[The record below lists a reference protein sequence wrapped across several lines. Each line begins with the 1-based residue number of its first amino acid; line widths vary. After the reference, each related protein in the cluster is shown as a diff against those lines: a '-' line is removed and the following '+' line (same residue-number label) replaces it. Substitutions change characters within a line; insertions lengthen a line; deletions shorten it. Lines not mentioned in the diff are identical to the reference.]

1 MTDRTYTILKND
13 CLSLLAKRFN
23 VSVDELIKLNSQQI
37 KDPNLIYEGDVLK
50 LPEDLIQPIEFDGSR
65 IDLVEPPTQPNFGND
80 TCQSPMKYADILYVP
95 AHPKTGKK
103 AWYALTEQ
111 AKEKIAI
118 ERANMAQAIV
128 ENDAEATMKNLNKLG
143 LISKFAAKVHEQFMT
158 PEEVEKYKALLLAN
172 LVIKNEAFRVNG
184 RNPNDFLLDV
194 ALLIDVPLEETRKK
208 LSHREQAK
216 NRHLYY
222 GKFGSLYRPSPEGP
236 VFEKQINHQLRAL
249 IIDKIKE
256 EIERLEKAA
265 ENAAKGHVADDGSKF
280 IYDKQLKYF
289 TSTHQNALALL
300 IRQMHSSRGK
310 SEQNLLSMGVKRSRA
325 YLVSWP
331 TQLQQALE
339 QGSRMMMLSVQEQQ
353 NFVANQKAFVCAIS
367 LKSLNHYGLVI
378 KEQCLTLNQLEGE
391 SGIACGPAALKKNR
405 NWRESGKA
413 LDIINDSQLIENLYA
428 ETAGDQF
435 DNDLLDVNLNRIITG
450 PAAWSYFTATA
461 LKAVIDA
468 TINKHKNALSQVL
481 GSGASTPIDEL
492 FRQLLWVKKLAIA
505 RLEYLKSL
513 AQKRA
518 AQGAGSL
525 EFTLGNESEMP
536 PTLTLLWDETK
547 YKPKEKQ
554 KSGFI
559 NKAEANDLQAV
570 ECCLLSDKKVFY
582 IRGPHWLIPENNE
595 DREAAIA
602 AGHVRVITERITFS
616 ATKST
621 GKNIVEAGSLTDAL
635 SALSKPENKLD
646 LMPIKASAEFDTVF
660 WQDSYH
666 YQGGKGPNGETSAY
680 SVDAGAQL
688 LRLSTK
694 AEADLNSPVS
704 SYQNLI
710 KKRRNIGG
718 SGSISAQFTALQGQ
732 LSFAFWLPFIPEN
745 KAMKPEQVEQVKGY
759 DISLTYVDKHSREH
773 KYEAGDLRVCIAGSV
788 YGLAA
793 ASCQL
798 SAKLAI
804 GPSDTSEGF
813 GIKGSTVG
821 LLDPNIYDAYTFGG
835 GNLRSA
841 GQAGYAGEAAISV
854 DAFAGVEAGG
864 TLGAAVYWAPPE
876 VKCVTQSKPPKPP
889 KKLGSI
895 DGELSGSFGVGYHAE
910 FRLLIQGGVIILV
923 ASAGLVVGPGCTGK
937 VAINLDANA
946 ADEFIGCLLGVLKQS
961 HFRRL
966 AIFGEAD
973 ANGIN
978 DSFNELNSLMTLAF
992 GLGLGLAQVLL
1003 MPATALT
1010 DYKQQV
1016 LSQEYAPLLAGR
1028 VLDSEKQTVTQRW
1041 VVALPPETLS
1051 NLFLSLIQKQ
1061 TSSRRDSNGLVIA
1074 TAEQGNERQVQ
1085 AIVQIMQWLSAD
1097 KSVGEEAN
1105 QRQWKETLIA
1115 MGKLP
1120 AGKKD
1125 HQVEWQTYQAQWLRL
1140 ARFVQASD
1148 LIGENRLISRK
1159 FDEFSEKLCKNM
1171 VLTRYDESFQSGLL
1185 AGIPKPTQ
1193 YFAYPIG
1200 LVQNPV
1206 VGQKVQI
1213 WLETESQSELVK
1225 KNETIINWSIHE
1237 ALS

>member
-1 MTDRTYTILKND
+1 MTDKTYTILKND
-13 CLSLLAKRFN
+13 CLSVLAKRFN
-23 VSVDELIKLNSQQI
+23 VSVDELLKLNSQQI

-50 LPEDLIQPIEFDGSR
+50 LPEDLTQPIEFDGSR
-65 IDLVEPPTQPNFGND
+65 IDLVEPPTQPNGGND
-80 TCQSPMKYADILYVP
+80 TCQSSMKYADILYVP
-95 AHPKTGKK
+95 AHPKTGKQ

-118 ERANMAQAIV
+118 ERANIAQAIV
-128 ENDAEATMKNLNKLG
+128 KNDVEATMKNLNKLG
-143 LISKFAAKVHEQFMT
+143 LISKFSAKVHEQFMT
-158 PEEVEKYKALLLAN
+158 PEEAEKYKTLLLAN
-172 LVIKNEAFRVNG
+172 LVIKNEAFRVDG
-184 RNPNDFLLDV
+184 TNPNDFLLDV
-194 ALLIDVPLEETRKK
+194 ALLIGVPLEETHKK

-222 GKFGSLYRPSPEGP
+222 GKFGNLYRPSPEGP

-249 IIDKIKE
+249 VIDKIKE
-256 EIERLEKAA
+256 EIQRLEKAA
-265 ENAAKGHVADDGSKF
+265 ENAAKDHVADDGSKF
-280 IYDKQLKYF
+280 VYHKQLKYF
-289 TSTHQNALALL
+289 TSTHQNTLAFL
-300 IRQMHSSRGK
+300 IRQMHSSRGQT
-310 SEQNLLSMGVKRSRA
+310 EQSLLSMGAQRSRA
-325 YLVSWP
+325 YLASWP
-331 TQLQQALE
+331 KQL
-339 QGSRMMMLSVQEQQ
+339 RNMMLSFQEQ
-353 NFVANQKAFVCAIS
+353 KLPLSSHKDFVCAIS

-391 SGIACGPAALKKNR
+391 SGIACGPAALKKIN

-413 LDIINDSQLIENLYA
+413 LDIINDSQLIKNLYE

-435 DNDLLDVNLNRIITG
+435 DNDLLDVHLNRIVKG

-461 LKAVIDA
+461 LSAVIDA

-481 GSGASTPIDEL
+481 GNDRSTPIDEL
-492 FRQLLWVKKLAIA
+492 FRQLLWVKKLAVA

-547 YKPKEKQ
+547 YEPKEKQ

-559 NKAEANDLQAV
+559 NKAGANDLQAV
-570 ECCLLSDKKVFY
+570 ECCLLSDKEVFY

-616 ATKST
+616 TAQSS
-621 GKNIVEAGSLTDAL
+621 GKKIVEVGSLTDAL
-635 SALSKPENKLD
+635 NALSKPENTLD
-646 LMPIKASAEFDTVF
+646 LMPIKASAEFDTAF

-704 SYQNLI
+704 TYQNLI
-710 KKRRNIGG
+710 KKRRDIGG
-718 SGSISAQFTALQGQ
+718 SGSISAQFTALQGL
-732 LSFAFWLPFIPEN
+732 LSFAFWLPLIPEN

-759 DISLTYVDKHSREH
+759 SINLTYLDKHSREH
-773 KYEAGDLRVCIAGSV
+773 KYEAGDLRVCITGSV

-804 GPSDTSEGF
+804 GPSDVSDGF
-813 GIKGSTVG
+813 GIKGSTIG

-835 GNLRSA
+835 GSLRSA
-841 GQAGYAGEAAISV
+841 EQAAYAGEAAISV

-864 TLGAAVYWAPPE
+864 TLGATVYWAPPE
-876 VKCVTQSKPPKPP
+876 VKCLTKSKPPKPP

-895 DGELSGSFGVGYHAE
+895 DGKLSGSFGAGYHAE
-910 FRLLIQGGVIILV
+910 FRLLVQGGVIILV

-937 VAINLDANA
+937 VAINIDANA

-978 DSFNELNSLMTLAF
+978 DSFNELNSLMTLVLGM
-992 GLGLGLAQVLL
+992 GLSVAQVSL
-1003 MPATALT
+1003 MPVTALAG
-1010 DYKQQV
+1010 YKQQV
-1016 LSQEYAPLLAGR
+1016 LSREYAPFLAR
-1028 VLDSEKQTVTQRW
+1028 RITDTDKTEVMRQWIVT
-1041 VVALPPETLS
+1041 LPPETLC
-1051 NLFLSLIQKQ
+1051 NILSSLVQGQSRTKQKANQ
-1061 TSSRRDSNGLVIA
+1061 LQA
-1074 TAEQGNERQVQ
+1074 Q

-1140 ARFVQASD
+1140 ARFVKEFGSAER
-1148 LIGENRLISRK
+1148 GRLIRL
-1159 FDEFSEKLCKNM
+1159 FDQESKMLCKNM
-1171 VLTRYDESFQSGLL
+1171 LLTRYDESFQSGLL
-1185 AGIPKPTQ
+1185 VGVPKPTQ

-1213 WLETESQSELVK
+1213 WQETESHLELVK

>member
-65 IDLVEPPTQPNFGND
+65 IDLVDPPTRPNCGND
-80 TCQSPMKYADILYVP
+80 TCQSPMKYDDILYVP

-172 LVIKNEAFRVNG
+172 LVIKNEAFRVDG

-208 LSHREQAK
+208 LSDREQAK

-236 VFEKQINHQLRAL
+236 VFEKQINHQLRTL

-325 YLVSWP
+325 YLISWP
-331 TQLQQALE
+331 KQLQQALE

-353 NFVANQKAFVCAIS
+353 NFVANQKAFVCAVS

-391 SGIACGPAALKKNR
+391 SGIACGPATLKKIR
-405 NWRESGKA
+405 NWREAGKA

-492 FRQLLWVKKLAIA
+492 FKQLLWVKKLAIA

-635 SALSKPENKLD
+635 DALSKPENKLD
-646 LMPIKASAEFDTVF
+646 LMPIKASAEFDTAF

-798 SAKLAI
+798 SAKVAL
-804 GPSDTSEGF
+804 GPSDVSDGF
-813 GIKGSTVG
+813 GIKGSTIG

-835 GNLRSA
+835 GQFKECRTSRLCRRSC
-841 GQAGYAGEAAISV
+841 
-854 DAFAGVEAGG
+854 D
-864 TLGAAVYWAPPE
+864 
-876 VKCVTQSKPPKPP
+876 
-889 KKLGSI
+889 
-895 DGELSGSFGVGYHAE
+895 
-910 FRLLIQGGVIILV
+910 
-923 ASAGLVVGPGCTGK
+923 
-937 VAINLDANA
+937 
-946 ADEFIGCLLGVLKQS
+946 
-961 HFRRL
+961 
-966 AIFGEAD
+966 
-973 ANGIN
+973 
-978 DSFNELNSLMTLAF
+978 
-992 GLGLGLAQVLL
+992 
-1003 MPATALT
+1003 
-1010 DYKQQV
+1010 
-1016 LSQEYAPLLAGR
+1016 
-1028 VLDSEKQTVTQRW
+1028 
-1041 VVALPPETLS
+1041 
-1051 NLFLSLIQKQ
+1051 
-1061 TSSRRDSNGLVIA
+1061 
-1074 TAEQGNERQVQ
+1074 
-1085 AIVQIMQWLSAD
+1085 
-1097 KSVGEEAN
+1097 
-1105 QRQWKETLIA
+1105 
-1115 MGKLP
+1115 
-1120 AGKKD
+1120 
-1125 HQVEWQTYQAQWLRL
+1125 
-1140 ARFVQASD
+1140 
-1148 LIGENRLISRK
+1148 
-1159 FDEFSEKLCKNM
+1159 
-1171 VLTRYDESFQSGLL
+1171 
-1185 AGIPKPTQ
+1185 
-1193 YFAYPIG
+1193 
-1200 LVQNPV
+1200 
-1206 VGQKVQI
+1206 
-1213 WLETESQSELVK
+1213 
-1225 KNETIINWSIHE
+1225 
-1237 ALS
+1237 

>member
-1 MTDRTYTILKND
+1 MTDKTYTILKND
-13 CLSLLAKRFN
+13 CLSVLAKRFN
-23 VSVDELIKLNSQQI
+23 VSVDELLKLNSQQI

-50 LPEDLIQPIEFDGSR
+50 LPEDLTQPIEFDGSR
-65 IDLVEPPTQPNFGND
+65 IDLVEPPTQPNGGND
-80 TCQSPMKYADILYVP
+80 TCQSSMKYADILYVP
-95 AHPKTGKK
+95 AHPKTGKQ

-118 ERANMAQAIV
+118 ERANIAQAIV
-128 ENDAEATMKNLNKLG
+128 KNDVEATMKNLNKLG
-143 LISKFAAKVHEQFMT
+143 LISKFSAKVHEQFMT
-158 PEEVEKYKALLLAN
+158 PEEAEKYKTLLLAN
-172 LVIKNEAFRVNG
+172 LVIKNEAFRVDG
-184 RNPNDFLLDV
+184 TNPNDFLLDV
-194 ALLIDVPLEETRKK
+194 ALLIGVPLEETHKK

-222 GKFGSLYRPSPEGP
+222 GKFGNLYRPSPEGH

-249 IIDKIKE
+249 VIDKIKE
-256 EIERLEKAA
+256 EIQRLEKAA
-265 ENAAKGHVADDGSKF
+265 ENAAKDHVADDGSKF
-280 IYDKQLKYF
+280 VYHKQLKYF
-289 TSTHQNALALL
+289 TSTHQNTLAFL
-300 IRQMHSSRGK
+300 IRQMHSSRGQT
-310 SEQNLLSMGVKRSRA
+310 EQSLLSMGAQRSRA
-325 YLVSWP
+325 YLASWP
-331 TQLQQALE
+331 KQL
-339 QGSRMMMLSVQEQQ
+339 RNMMLSFQEQ
-353 NFVANQKAFVCAIS
+353 KLPLSSHKDFVCAIS

-391 SGIACGPAALKKNR
+391 SGIACGPAALKKIN

-413 LDIINDSQLIENLYA
+413 LDIINDSQLIKNLYE

-435 DNDLLDVNLNRIITG
+435 DNDLLDVHLNRIVKG

-461 LKAVIDA
+461 LSAVIDA

-481 GSGASTPIDEL
+481 GNDRSTPIDEL
-492 FRQLLWVKKLAIA
+492 FRQLLWVKKLAVA

-547 YKPKEKQ
+547 YEPKEKQ

-559 NKAEANDLQAV
+559 NKAGANDLQAV
-570 ECCLLSDKKVFY
+570 ECCLLSDKEVFY

-616 ATKST
+616 TAQSS
-621 GKNIVEAGSLTDAL
+621 GKKIVEVGSLTDAL
-635 SALSKPENKLD
+635 NALSKPENTLD
-646 LMPIKASAEFDTVF
+646 LMPIKASAEFDTAF

-704 SYQNLI
+704 TYQNLI
-710 KKRRNIGG
+710 KKRRDIGG
-718 SGSISAQFTALQGQ
+718 SGSISAQFTALQGL
-732 LSFAFWLPFIPEN
+732 LSFAFWLPLIPEN

-759 DISLTYVDKHSREH
+759 SINLTYLDKHSREH
-773 KYEAGDLRVCIAGSV
+773 KYEAGDLRVCITGSV

-804 GPSDTSEGF
+804 GPSDASEGF
-813 GIKGSTVG
+813 GIKGSTIG

-835 GNLRSA
+835 GSLRSA
-841 GQAGYAGEAAISV
+841 GQAAYAGEAAISV

-864 TLGAAVYWAPPE
+864 TLGATVYWAPPE

-895 DGELSGSFGVGYHAE
+895 DGKLSGSFGAGYHAE
-910 FRLLIQGGVIILV
+910 FRLLVQGGVIILV

-937 VAINLDANA
+937 VAINIDANA

-978 DSFNELNSLMTLAF
+978 DSFNELNSLMTLVLGM
-992 GLGLGLAQVLL
+992 GLSVAQVSL
-1003 MPATALT
+1003 MPVTALAG
-1010 DYKQQV
+1010 YKQQV
-1016 LSQEYAPLLAGR
+1016 LSREYAPFLAR
-1028 VLDSEKQTVTQRW
+1028 RITDTDKTEVMRQWIVT
-1041 VVALPPETLS
+1041 LPPETLC
-1051 NLFLSLIQKQ
+1051 NILSSLVQGQSRTKQKANQ
-1061 TSSRRDSNGLVIA
+1061 LQA
-1074 TAEQGNERQVQ
+1074 Q

-1140 ARFVQASD
+1140 ARFVKEFGSAER
-1148 LIGENRLISRK
+1148 GRLIRL
-1159 FDEFSEKLCKNM
+1159 FDQESKMLCKNM
-1171 VLTRYDESFQSGLL
+1171 LLTRYDESFQSGLL
-1185 AGIPKPTQ
+1185 VGVPKPTQ

-1213 WLETESQSELVK
+1213 WQETESHLELVK

>member
-1 MTDRTYTILKND
+1 MTDKTYTILKND
-13 CLSLLAKRFN
+13 CLSVLAKRFN
-23 VSVDELIKLNSQQI
+23 VSVDELLKLNSQQI

-50 LPEDLIQPIEFDGSR
+50 LPEDLTQPIEFDGSR
-65 IDLVEPPTQPNFGND
+65 IDLVEPPTQPNGGND
-80 TCQSPMKYADILYVP
+80 TCQSSMKYADILYVP
-95 AHPKTGKK
+95 AHPKTGKQ

-118 ERANMAQAIV
+118 ERANIAQAIV
-128 ENDAEATMKNLNKLG
+128 KNDVEATMKNLNKLG
-143 LISKFAAKVHEQFMT
+143 LISKFSAKVHEQFMT
-158 PEEVEKYKALLLAN
+158 PEEAEKYKTLLLAN
-172 LVIKNEAFRVNG
+172 LVIKNEAFRVDG
-184 RNPNDFLLDV
+184 TNPNDFLLDV
-194 ALLIDVPLEETRKK
+194 ALLIGVPLEETHKK

-222 GKFGSLYRPSPEGP
+222 GKFGNLYRPSPEGP

-249 IIDKIKE
+249 VIDKIKE
-256 EIERLEKAA
+256 EIQRLEKAA
-265 ENAAKGHVADDGSKF
+265 ENAAKDHVADDGSKF
-280 IYDKQLKYF
+280 VYHKQLKYF
-289 TSTHQNALALL
+289 TSTHQNTLAFL
-300 IRQMHSSRGK
+300 IRQMHSSRGQT
-310 SEQNLLSMGVKRSRA
+310 EQSLLSMGAQRSRA
-325 YLVSWP
+325 YLASWP
-331 TQLQQALE
+331 KQL
-339 QGSRMMMLSVQEQQ
+339 RNMMLSFQEQ
-353 NFVANQKAFVCAIS
+353 KLPLSSHKDFVCAIS

-391 SGIACGPAALKKNR
+391 SGIACGPAALKKIN

-413 LDIINDSQLIENLYA
+413 LDIINESQLIKNLYE

-435 DNDLLDVNLNRIITG
+435 DNDLLDVHLNRIVKG

-461 LKAVIDA
+461 LSAVIDA

-481 GSGASTPIDEL
+481 GNDRSTPIDEL
-492 FRQLLWVKKLAIA
+492 FRQLLWVKKLAVA

-547 YKPKEKQ
+547 YEPKEKQ

-559 NKAEANDLQAV
+559 NKAGANDLQAV
-570 ECCLLSDKKVFY
+570 ECCLLSDKEVFY

-616 ATKST
+616 TAQSS
-621 GKNIVEAGSLTDAL
+621 GKKIVEVGSLTDAL
-635 SALSKPENKLD
+635 NALSKPENTLD
-646 LMPIKASAEFDTVF
+646 LMPIKASAEFDTAF

-704 SYQNLI
+704 TYQNLI
-710 KKRRNIGG
+710 KKRRDIGG
-718 SGSISAQFTALQGQ
+718 SGSISAQFTALQGL
-732 LSFAFWLPFIPEN
+732 LSFAFWLPLIPEN

-759 DISLTYVDKHSREH
+759 SINLTYLDKHSREH
-773 KYEAGDLRVCIAGSV
+773 KYEAGDLRVCITGSV

-804 GPSDTSEGF
+804 GPSDVSDGF
-813 GIKGSTVG
+813 GIKGSTIG

-835 GNLRSA
+835 GSLRSA
-841 GQAGYAGEAAISV
+841 EQAAYAGEAAISV

-864 TLGAAVYWAPPE
+864 TLGATVYWAPPE
-876 VKCVTQSKPPKPP
+876 VKCLTKSKPPKPP

-895 DGELSGSFGVGYHAE
+895 DGKLSGSFGAGYHAE
-910 FRLLIQGGVIILV
+910 FRLLVQGGVIILV

-937 VAINLDANA
+937 VAINIDANA

-978 DSFNELNSLMTLAF
+978 DSFNELNSLMTLVLGM
-992 GLGLGLAQVLL
+992 GLSVAQVSL
-1003 MPATALT
+1003 MPVTALAG
-1010 DYKQQV
+1010 YKQQV
-1016 LSQEYAPLLAGR
+1016 LSREYAPFLAR
-1028 VLDSEKQTVTQRW
+1028 RITDTDKTEVMRQWIVT
-1041 VVALPPETLS
+1041 LPPETLC
-1051 NLFLSLIQKQ
+1051 NILSSLVQGQSRTKQKANQ
-1061 TSSRRDSNGLVIA
+1061 LQA
-1074 TAEQGNERQVQ
+1074 Q

-1140 ARFVQASD
+1140 ARFVKEFGSAER
-1148 LIGENRLISRK
+1148 GRLIRL
-1159 FDEFSEKLCKNM
+1159 FDQESKMLCKNM
-1171 VLTRYDESFQSGLL
+1171 LLTRYDESFQSGLL
-1185 AGIPKPTQ
+1185 VGVPKPTQ

-1213 WLETESQSELVK
+1213 WQETESHLELVK

>member
-1 MTDRTYTILKND
+1 MTDKTYTILKND
-13 CLSLLAKRFN
+13 CLSVLAKRFN
-23 VSVDELIKLNSQQI
+23 VSVDELLKLNSQQI

-50 LPEDLIQPIEFDGSR
+50 LPEDLTQPIEFDGSR
-65 IDLVEPPTQPNFGND
+65 IDLVEPPTQPNGGND

-118 ERANMAQAIV
+118 ERANIAQAIV
-128 ENDAEATMKNLNKLG
+128 ENDVEATMKNLNKLG
-143 LISKFAAKVHEQFMT
+143 LISKFSAKVHEQFMT
-158 PEEVEKYKALLLAN
+158 PEVAEKYKTLLLAN
-172 LVIKNEAFRVNG
+172 LVIKNEAFRVDG
-184 RNPNDFLLDV
+184 TNPNDFLLDV
-194 ALLIDVPLEETRKK
+194 ALLIGVPLEETHKK

-222 GKFGSLYRPSPEGP
+222 GKFGNLYRPSPEGP

-249 IIDKIKE
+249 VIDKIKE
-256 EIERLEKAA
+256 EIQRLEKAA
-265 ENAAKGHVADDGSKF
+265 ENAAKDHVADDGSKF
-280 IYDKQLKYF
+280 VYHKQLKYF
-289 TSTHQNALALL
+289 TSTHQNTLAFL
-300 IRQMHSSRGK
+300 IRQMHSSRGQT
-310 SEQNLLSMGVKRSRA
+310 EQSLLSMGAQRSRS
-325 YLVSWP
+325 YLASWP
-331 TQLQQALE
+331 KQLQQALE
-339 QGSRMMMLSVQEQQ
+339 QGSRMTMLSVQEQQ
-353 NFVANQKAFVCAIS
+353 EFLANQKAFVCAIG

-391 SGIACGPAALKKNR
+391 SGIACGPEALKKIN
-405 NWRESGKA
+405 NWRESGKT
-413 LDIINDSQLIENLYA
+413 LDIINDSQLIENLYV

-435 DNDLLDVNLNRIITG
+435 DNDLLDVHLNRIVTG

-461 LKAVIDA
+461 LSAVIDA
-468 TINKHKNALSQVL
+468 TIDKHKNALSQVL
-481 GSGASTPIDEL
+481 GNDRSTPIDEL
-492 FRQLLWVKKLAIA
+492 FRQLLWVKKLAVA

-518 AQGAGSL
+518 AQGAGNL

-536 PTLTLLWDETK
+536 PTLTLLWDETTFE
-547 YKPKEKQ
+547 PKEKQ

-570 ECCLLSDKKVFY
+570 ECCLLSDGKVFY

-616 ATKST
+616 TAQSS

-635 SALSKPENKLD
+635 NALKKPENTLD
-646 LMPIKASAEFDTVF
+646 LMPIKASAEFDTAF

-688 LRLSTK
+688 LRLSTN
-694 AEADLNSPVS
+694 AETELNSPVS
-704 SYQNLI
+704 TYQNLI
-710 KKRRNIGG
+710 KKRRDIGG

-732 LSFAFWLPFIPEN
+732 LSFAFWLPLIPEN
-745 KAMKPEQVEQVKGY
+745 KDIELGQVEQVKGY
-759 DISLTYVDKHSREH
+759 RINLTYLDKHSREH

-804 GPSDTSEGF
+804 GPSDVSDGF
-813 GIKGSTVG
+813 GIKGSTIG
-821 LLDPNIYDAYTFGG
+821 LLDPNIYNGYALGG
-835 GNLRSA
+835 GSLRSA
-841 GQAGYAGEAAISV
+841 EQAAYAGEAAITV

-864 TLGAAVYWAPPE
+864 TLGATVYWAPPE
-876 VKCVTQSKPPKPP
+876 VKCLTKSKPP

-895 DGELSGSFGVGYHAE
+895 DGKLSGSFGAGYHAE
-910 FRLLIQGGVIILV
+910 FRLLVQGGVIILV

-937 VAINLDANA
+937 VAINIDANA

-978 DSFNELNSLMTLAF
+978 DSFNELNSLMTLALGM
-992 GLGLGLAQVLL
+992 GLSLAQVSL
-1003 MPATALT
+1003 MPVTALAG
-1010 DYKQQV
+1010 YKQQV
-1016 LSQEYAPLLAGR
+1016 LSREYAPFLAR
-1028 VLDSEKQTVTQRW
+1028 RITDTDKTEVMRQWIVT
-1041 VVALPPETLS
+1041 LPPETLC
-1051 NLFLSLIQKQ
+1051 NILSSLVQGQSRTKQKANQ
-1061 TSSRRDSNGLVIA
+1061 LQA
-1074 TAEQGNERQVQ
+1074 Q

-1140 ARFVQASD
+1140 ARFVKEFGSAER
-1148 LIGENRLISRK
+1148 GRLIRL
-1159 FDEFSEKLCKNM
+1159 FDQESKMLCKNM
-1171 VLTRYDESFQSGLL
+1171 LLTRYDESFQSGLL
-1185 AGIPKPTQ
+1185 VGIPKPTQ

-1213 WLETESQSELVK
+1213 WQETESHLELVK

>member
-65 IDLVEPPTQPNFGND
+65 IDLVEPPTRPNCGND
-80 TCQSPMKYADILYVP
+80 TCQSPMKYDDILYVP

-172 LVIKNEAFRVNG
+172 LVIKNEAFRVDG

-208 LSHREQAK
+208 LSDREQAK

-236 VFEKQINHQLRAL
+236 VFEKQINHQLRTL

-325 YLVSWP
+325 YLTSWP
-331 TQLQQALE
+331 KQLQQALE

-391 SGIACGPAALKKNR
+391 SGIACGPAALKKIR
-405 NWRESGKA
+405 NWREAGKA

-492 FRQLLWVKKLAIA
+492 FKQLLWVKKLAIA

-635 SALSKPENKLD
+635 DALSKPENKLD
-646 LMPIKASAEFDTVF
+646 LMPIKASAEFDTAF

-798 SAKLAI
+798 SAKVAI
-804 GPSDTSEGF
+804 GPSDVSDGF
-813 GIKGSTVG
+813 GIKGSTIG

-895 DGELSGSFGVGYHAE
+895 DGELSGSFGAGYHAE

-973 ANGIN
+973 ADGIN

-1016 LSQEYAPLLAGR
+1016 LSQEYAPFLAER
-1028 VLDSEKQTVTQRW
+1028 ITDTKRSEIMRKWTVT
-1041 VVALPPETLS
+1041 LPPETLC
-1051 NLFLSLIQKQ
+1051 NILSSLVQGQSRTKQ
-1061 TSSRRDSNGLVIA
+1061 EANQLQA
-1074 TAEQGNERQVQ
+1074 Q
-1085 AIVQIMQWLSAD
+1085 AIVQIMQWLTAD
-1097 KSVGEEAN
+1097 TSVGEEAN

-1140 ARFVQASD
+1140 ARFVKSRSNKD
-1148 LIGENRLISRK
+1148 LMDY
-1159 FDEFSEKLCKNM
+1159 FDQYSKILCKNM

-1200 LVQNPV
+1200 MVQNPV

>member
-1 MTDRTYTILKND
+1 
-13 CLSLLAKRFN
+13 
-23 VSVDELIKLNSQQI
+23 
-37 KDPNLIYEGDVLK
+37 
-50 LPEDLIQPIEFDGSR
+50 
-65 IDLVEPPTQPNFGND
+65 
-80 TCQSPMKYADILYVP
+80 
-95 AHPKTGKK
+95 
-103 AWYALTEQ
+103 
-111 AKEKIAI
+111 
-118 ERANMAQAIV
+118 
-128 ENDAEATMKNLNKLG
+128 
-143 LISKFAAKVHEQFMT
+143 
-158 PEEVEKYKALLLAN
+158 
-172 LVIKNEAFRVNG
+172 
-184 RNPNDFLLDV
+184 
-194 ALLIDVPLEETRKK
+194 
-208 LSHREQAK
+208 
-216 NRHLYY
+216 
-222 GKFGSLYRPSPEGP
+222 
-236 VFEKQINHQLRAL
+236 
-249 IIDKIKE
+249 
-256 EIERLEKAA
+256 
-265 ENAAKGHVADDGSKF
+265 
-280 IYDKQLKYF
+280 
-289 TSTHQNALALL
+289 
-300 IRQMHSSRGK
+300 
-310 SEQNLLSMGVKRSRA
+310 
-325 YLVSWP
+325 
-331 TQLQQALE
+331 
-339 QGSRMMMLSVQEQQ
+339 MMLSFQEQ
-353 NFVANQKAFVCAIS
+353 KLPLSSHKDFVCAIS

-391 SGIACGPAALKKNR
+391 SGIACGPAALKKIN

-413 LDIINDSQLIENLYA
+413 LDIINDSQLIKNLYE

-435 DNDLLDVNLNRIITG
+435 DNDLLDVHLNRIVKG

-461 LKAVIDA
+461 LSAVIDA

-481 GSGASTPIDEL
+481 GNDRSTPIDEL
-492 FRQLLWVKKLAIA
+492 FRQLLWVKKLAVA

-547 YKPKEKQ
+547 YEPKEKQ

-559 NKAEANDLQAV
+559 NKAGANDLQAV
-570 ECCLLSDKKVFY
+570 ECCLLSDKEVFY

-616 ATKST
+616 TAQSS
-621 GKNIVEAGSLTDAL
+621 GKKIVEVGSLTDAL
-635 SALSKPENKLD
+635 NALSKPENTLD
-646 LMPIKASAEFDTVF
+646 LMLIKASAEFDTAF

-704 SYQNLI
+704 TYQNLI
-710 KKRRNIGG
+710 KKRRDIGG
-718 SGSISAQFTALQGQ
+718 SGSISAQFTALQGL
-732 LSFAFWLPFIPEN
+732 LSFAFWLPLIPEN

-759 DISLTYVDKHSREH
+759 SINLTYLDKHSREH
-773 KYEAGDLRVCIAGSV
+773 KYEAGDLRVCITGSV

-804 GPSDTSEGF
+804 GPSDVSDGF
-813 GIKGSTVG
+813 GIKGSTIG

-835 GNLRSA
+835 GSLRSA
-841 GQAGYAGEAAISV
+841 EQAAYAGEAAISV

-864 TLGAAVYWAPPE
+864 TLGATVYWAPPE
-876 VKCVTQSKPPKPP
+876 VKCLTKSKPPKPP

-895 DGELSGSFGVGYHAE
+895 DGKLSGSFGAGYHAE
-910 FRLLIQGGVIILV
+910 FRLLVQGGVIILV

-937 VAINLDANA
+937 VAINIDANA

-978 DSFNELNSLMTLAF
+978 DSFNELNSLMTLVLGM
-992 GLGLGLAQVLL
+992 GLSVAQVSL
-1003 MPATALT
+1003 MPVTALAG
-1010 DYKQQV
+1010 YKQQV
-1016 LSQEYAPLLAGR
+1016 LSREYAPFLAR
-1028 VLDSEKQTVTQRW
+1028 RITDTDKTEVMRQWIVT
-1041 VVALPPETLS
+1041 LPPETLC
-1051 NLFLSLIQKQ
+1051 NILSSLVQGQSRTKQKANQ
-1061 TSSRRDSNGLVIA
+1061 LQA
-1074 TAEQGNERQVQ
+1074 Q

-1140 ARFVQASD
+1140 ARFVKEFGSAER
-1148 LIGENRLISRK
+1148 GRLIRL
-1159 FDEFSEKLCKNM
+1159 FDQESKMLCKNM
-1171 VLTRYDESFQSGLL
+1171 LLTRYDESFQSGLL
-1185 AGIPKPTQ
+1185 VGVPKPTQ

-1213 WLETESQSELVK
+1213 WQETESHLELVK

>member
-65 IDLVEPPTQPNFGND
+65 IDLVEPPTRPNCGND
-80 TCQSPMKYADILYVP
+80 TCQSPMKYDDILYVP

-172 LVIKNEAFRVNG
+172 LVIKNEAFRVDG

-208 LSHREQAK
+208 LSDREQAK

-289 TSTHQNALALL
+289 TSTHQNTLAFL

-325 YLVSWP
+325 YLESWP

-367 LKSLNHYGLVI
+367 LKNLNHYGLVI

-391 SGIACGPAALKKNR
+391 SGIACGPAALKKIR

-518 AQGAGSL
+518 AKGAGSL
-525 EFTLGNESEMP
+525 EFTLGNEREMP

-635 SALSKPENKLD
+635 DALKKPENKLD
-646 LMPIKASAEFDTVF
+646 LMPIKASAEFDTAF
-660 WQDSYH
+660 WKDSYH

-841 GQAGYAGEAAISV
+841 GQAAYAGEAAISV

-876 VKCVTQSKPPKPP
+876 VKYVTQSKPPKPP

-895 DGELSGSFGVGYHAE
+895 DGELSGSFGAGYHAE
-910 FRLLIQGGVIILV
+910 FRLLVQGGVIILV

-973 ANGIN
+973 ADGIN

-1140 ARFVQASD
+1140 ARFVKEFGSAER
-1148 LIGENRLISRK
+1148 GRLIRL
-1159 FDEFSEKLCKNM
+1159 FDQESKMLCKNM
-1171 VLTRYDESFQSGLL
+1171 LLTRYDESFQSGLL

-1206 VGQKVQI
+1206 VGQKLQI

>member
-65 IDLVEPPTQPNFGND
+65 IDLVDPPTRPNCGND
-80 TCQSPMKYADILYVP
+80 TCQSPMKYDDILYVP

-172 LVIKNEAFRVNG
+172 LVIKNEAFRVDG

-208 LSHREQAK
+208 LSDREQAK

-236 VFEKQINHQLRAL
+236 VFEKQINHQLRTL

-325 YLVSWP
+325 YLTSWP
-331 TQLQQALE
+331 KQLQQALE

-353 NFVANQKAFVCAIS
+353 NFVANQKVFVCAIS

-391 SGIACGPAALKKNR
+391 SGIACGPAALKKIR
-405 NWRESGKA
+405 NWREAGKA

-492 FRQLLWVKKLAIA
+492 FKQLLWVKKLAIA

-602 AGHVRVITERITFS
+602 AGHVRVITERIIFS

-635 SALSKPENKLD
+635 DALSKPENKLD
-646 LMPIKASAEFDTVF
+646 LMPIKASAEFDTAF

-798 SAKLAI
+798 SAKVAI
-804 GPSDTSEGF
+804 GPSDVSDGF
-813 GIKGSTVG
+813 GIKGSTIG

-895 DGELSGSFGVGYHAE
+895 DGELSGSFGAGYHAE

-1061 TSSRRDSNGLVIA
+1061 TSSRRDSNGLVMA
-1074 TAEQGNERQVQ
+1074 TAEEDNETQAQ
-1085 AIVQIMQWLSAD
+1085 AIVQIMQWLTAD
-1097 KSVGEEAN
+1097 TSVGEEAN
-1105 QRQWKETLIA
+1105 QRQWKETLIS

-1140 ARFVQASD
+1140 ARFVKSRSNKD
-1148 LIGENRLISRK
+1148 LMDY
-1159 FDEFSEKLCKNM
+1159 FDQYSKILCKNM
-1171 VLTRYDESFQSGLL
+1171 VLTRYDESFQGGLL

-1200 LVQNPV
+1200 MVQNPV

>member
-1 MTDRTYTILKND
+1 MTDKTYTILKND
-13 CLSLLAKRFN
+13 CLSVLAKRFN
-23 VSVDELIKLNSQQI
+23 VSVDELLKLNSQQI

-50 LPEDLIQPIEFDGSR
+50 LPEDLTQPIEFDGSR
-65 IDLVEPPTQPNFGND
+65 IDLVEPPTQPNGGND
-80 TCQSPMKYADILYVP
+80 TCQSPMTYADILYVP
-95 AHPKTGKK
+95 AHPKTGKQ

-118 ERANMAQAIV
+118 ERANIAQAIV
-128 ENDAEATMKNLNKLG
+128 KNDVEATMKNLNKLG
-143 LISKFAAKVHEQFMT
+143 LISKFSAKVHEQFMT
-158 PEEVEKYKALLLAN
+158 PEEAEKYKTLLLAN
-172 LVIKNEAFRVNG
+172 LVIKNEAFRVDG
-184 RNPNDFLLDV
+184 TNPNDFLLDV
-194 ALLIDVPLEETRKK
+194 ALLIGVPLEETHKK

-222 GKFGSLYRPSPEGP
+222 GKFGNLYRPSPEGP

-249 IIDKIKE
+249 VIDKIKE
-256 EIERLEKAA
+256 EIQRLEKAA
-265 ENAAKGHVADDGSKF
+265 ENAAKDHVADDGSKF
-280 IYDKQLKYF
+280 VYHKQLKYF
-289 TSTHQNALALL
+289 TSTHQNTLASL
-300 IRQMHSSRGK
+300 IRRMHSCRGQAD
-310 SEQNLLSMGVKRSRA
+310 EQSLLSMGAQRSRA
-325 YLVSWP
+325 YLASWP
-331 TQLQQALE
+331 EQIQQALE
-339 QGSRMMMLSVQEQQ
+339 QGPHISMGPARALQGD
-353 NFVANQKAFVCAIS
+353 FARS

-391 SGIACGPAALKKNR
+391 SGIACGPAALKKIN

-413 LDIINDSQLIENLYA
+413 LDIINDSQLIENLYV

-435 DNDLLDVNLNRIITG
+435 DNDLLDVHLNRIVTG

-461 LKAVIDA
+461 LSAVIDA
-468 TINKHKNALSQVL
+468 TIDKHKNALSQVL
-481 GSGASTPIDEL
+481 GNDRSTPMDEL
-492 FRQLLWVKKLAIA
+492 FRQLLWVKKLAVA

-518 AQGAGSL
+518 AQGAGNL

-547 YKPKEKQ
+547 YEPKEKQ

-559 NKAEANDLQAV
+559 NKAGANDLQAV

-595 DREAAIA
+595 DREADIA

-616 ATKST
+616 TAQSS
-621 GKNIVEAGSLTDAL
+621 GKNIVEAGSFTDAL
-635 SALSKPENKLD
+635 NALKKPENTLD
-646 LMPIKASAEFDTVF
+646 LMPIKASAEFDTAF

-688 LRLSTK
+688 LRLSTN
-694 AEADLNSPVS
+694 AETELNSPVS
-704 SYQNLI
+704 TYQNLI
-710 KKRRNIGG
+710 KKRRDIGG

-732 LSFAFWLPFIPEN
+732 LSFAFWLPLIPEN
-745 KAMKPEQVEQVKGY
+745 KDIELGQVEQVKGY
-759 DISLTYVDKHSREH
+759 SIKLTYLDKHSREH

-798 SAKLAI
+798 SAKVAI
-804 GPSDTSEGF
+804 GPSDVSDGF

-821 LLDPNIYDAYTFGG
+821 LLDPNIYNGYALGG
-835 GNLRSA
+835 GSLRSA
-841 GQAGYAGEAAISV
+841 EQAGYAGEAAITV

-864 TLGAAVYWAPPE
+864 TLGATVYWAPPE

-895 DGELSGSFGVGYHAE
+895 DGKLSGSFGAGYHAE
-910 FRLLIQGGVIILV
+910 FRLLVQGGVIILV

-937 VAINLDANA
+937 VAINIDANA

-978 DSFNELNSLMTLAF
+978 DSFNELNSLMTIALGM
-992 GLGLGLAQVLL
+992 GLSLAQVSL
-1003 MPATALT
+1003 MPVTALAG
-1010 DYKQQV
+1010 YKQQV
-1016 LSQEYAPLLAGR
+1016 LSREYAPLLANS
-1028 VLDSEKQTVTQRW
+1028 VLDSKKQTVTQRW
-1041 VVALPPETLS
+1041 VMALPPETLS
-1051 NLFLSLIQKQ
+1051 NLFSSLIQKQ

-1074 TAEQGNERQVQ
+1074 TAEQGNESQAQ

-1140 ARFVQASD
+1140 ARFVKEFGSAER
-1148 LIGENRLISRK
+1148 GRLIRL
-1159 FDEFSEKLCKNM
+1159 FDQESKMLCKNM
-1171 VLTRYDESFQSGLL
+1171 LLTRYDESFQSGLL

-1213 WLETESQSELVK
+1213 WLETESQCELVK

>member
-1 MTDRTYTILKND
+1 MTDKTYTILKND
-13 CLSLLAKRFN
+13 CLSVLAKRFN
-23 VSVDELIKLNSQQI
+23 VSVDELLKLNSQQI

-50 LPEDLIQPIEFDGSR
+50 LPEDLTQPIEFDGSR
-65 IDLVEPPTQPNFGND
+65 IDLVEPPTQPNGGND
-80 TCQSPMKYADILYVP
+80 TCQSSMKYADILYVP
-95 AHPKTGKK
+95 AHPKTGKQ

-118 ERANMAQAIV
+118 ERANIAQAIV
-128 ENDAEATMKNLNKLG
+128 KNDVEATMKNLNKLG
-143 LISKFAAKVHEQFMT
+143 LISKFSAKVHEQFMT
-158 PEEVEKYKALLLAN
+158 PEEAEKYKTLLLAN
-172 LVIKNEAFRVNG
+172 LVIKNEAFRVDG
-184 RNPNDFLLDV
+184 TNPNDFLLDV
-194 ALLIDVPLEETRKK
+194 ALLIGVPLEETHKK

-222 GKFGSLYRPSPEGP
+222 GKFGNLYRPSPEGP

-249 IIDKIKE
+249 VIDKIKE
-256 EIERLEKAA
+256 EIQRLEKAA
-265 ENAAKGHVADDGSKF
+265 ENAAKDHVADDGSKF
-280 IYDKQLKYF
+280 VYHKQLKYF
-289 TSTHQNALALL
+289 TSTHQNTLAFL
-300 IRQMHSSRGK
+300 IRQMHSSRGQT
-310 SEQNLLSMGVKRSRA
+310 EQSLLSMGAQRSRA
-325 YLVSWP
+325 YLASWP
-331 TQLQQALE
+331 KQL
-339 QGSRMMMLSVQEQQ
+339 RNMMLSFQEQ
-353 NFVANQKAFVCAIS
+353 KLPLSSHKDFVCAIS

-391 SGIACGPAALKKNR
+391 SGIACGPAALKKIN

-413 LDIINDSQLIENLYA
+413 LDIINESQLIKNLYE

-435 DNDLLDVNLNRIITG
+435 DNDLLDVHLNRIVKG
-450 PAAWSYFTATA
+450 PAAWSYFTAIA
-461 LKAVIDA
+461 LSAVIDA

-481 GSGASTPIDEL
+481 GNDRSTPIDEL
-492 FRQLLWVKKLAIA
+492 FRQLLWVKKLAVA

-547 YKPKEKQ
+547 YEPKEKQ

-559 NKAEANDLQAV
+559 NKAGANDLQAV
-570 ECCLLSDKKVFY
+570 ECCLLSDKEVFY

-616 ATKST
+616 TAQSS
-621 GKNIVEAGSLTDAL
+621 GKKIVEVGSLTDAL
-635 SALSKPENKLD
+635 NALSKPENTLD
-646 LMPIKASAEFDTVF
+646 LMPIKASAEFDTAF

-704 SYQNLI
+704 TYQNLI
-710 KKRRNIGG
+710 KKRRDIGG
-718 SGSISAQFTALQGQ
+718 SGSISAQFTALQGL
-732 LSFAFWLPFIPEN
+732 LSFAFWLPLIPEN

-759 DISLTYVDKHSREH
+759 SINLTYLDKHSREH
-773 KYEAGDLRVCIAGSV
+773 KYEAGDLRVCITGSV

-804 GPSDTSEGF
+804 GPSDVSDGF
-813 GIKGSTVG
+813 GIKGSTIG

-835 GNLRSA
+835 GSLRSA
-841 GQAGYAGEAAISV
+841 EQAAYAGEAAISV

-864 TLGAAVYWAPPE
+864 TLGATVYWAPPE
-876 VKCVTQSKPPKPP
+876 VKCLTKSKPPKPP

-895 DGELSGSFGVGYHAE
+895 DGKLSGSFGAGYHAE
-910 FRLLIQGGVIILV
+910 FRLLVQGGVIILV

-937 VAINLDANA
+937 VAINIDANA

-978 DSFNELNSLMTLAF
+978 DSFNELNSLMTLVLGM
-992 GLGLGLAQVLL
+992 GLSVAQVSL
-1003 MPATALT
+1003 MPVTALAG
-1010 DYKQQV
+1010 YKQQV
-1016 LSQEYAPLLAGR
+1016 LSREYAPFLAR
-1028 VLDSEKQTVTQRW
+1028 RITDTDKTEVMRQWIVT
-1041 VVALPPETLS
+1041 LPPETLC
-1051 NLFLSLIQKQ
+1051 NILSSLVQGQSRTKQKANQ
-1061 TSSRRDSNGLVIA
+1061 LQA
-1074 TAEQGNERQVQ
+1074 Q

-1140 ARFVQASD
+1140 ARFVKEFGSAER
-1148 LIGENRLISRK
+1148 GRLIRL
-1159 FDEFSEKLCKNM
+1159 FDQESKMLCKNM
-1171 VLTRYDESFQSGLL
+1171 LLTRYDESFQSGLL
-1185 AGIPKPTQ
+1185 VGVPKPTQ

-1213 WLETESQSELVK
+1213 WQETESHLELVK

>member
-65 IDLVEPPTQPNFGND
+65 IDLVEPPTRPNCGND
-80 TCQSPMKYADILYVP
+80 TCQSPMKYDDILYVP

-172 LVIKNEAFRVNG
+172 LVIKNEAFRVDG

-208 LSHREQAK
+208 LSDREQAK

-236 VFEKQINHQLRAL
+236 VFEKQINHQLRTL

-289 TSTHQNALALL
+289 TSTHQNTLALL

-325 YLVSWP
+325 YLTSWP
-331 TQLQQALE
+331 KQLQQALE

-353 NFVANQKAFVCAIS
+353 NFVANQKAFVCAVS

-391 SGIACGPAALKKNR
+391 SGIACGPATLKKIR
-405 NWRESGKA
+405 NWREAGKA

-492 FRQLLWVKKLAIA
+492 FKQLLWVKKLAIA

-635 SALSKPENKLD
+635 DALSKPENKLD
-646 LMPIKASAEFDTVF
+646 LMPIKASAEFDTAF

-798 SAKLAI
+798 SAKVAI
-804 GPSDTSEGF
+804 GPSDVSDGF
-813 GIKGSTVG
+813 GIKGSTIG

-876 VKCVTQSKPPKPP
+876 VKCVTQSKPPKLP

-895 DGELSGSFGVGYHAE
+895 DGELSGSFGAGYHAE

-973 ANGIN
+973 ADGIN

-1016 LSQEYAPLLAGR
+1016 LSQEYAPFLAER
-1028 VLDSEKQTVTQRW
+1028 ITDTKRSDIMRKWTVT
-1041 VVALPPETLS
+1041 LPPETLC
-1051 NLFLSLIQKQ
+1051 NILSSLVQGQSRTKQ
-1061 TSSRRDSNGLVIA
+1061 EANQLQA
-1074 TAEQGNERQVQ
+1074 Q
-1085 AIVQIMQWLSAD
+1085 AIVQIMQWLTAD
-1097 KSVGEEAN
+1097 TSIGEEAN

-1140 ARFVQASD
+1140 ARFVKSRSNKD
-1148 LIGENRLISRK
+1148 LMDY
-1159 FDEFSEKLCKNM
+1159 FDQYSKILCKNM

-1200 LVQNPV
+1200 MVQNPV

>member
-65 IDLVEPPTQPNFGND
+65 IDLVEPPTRPNCGND
-80 TCQSPMKYADILYVP
+80 TCQSPMKYDDILYVP

-172 LVIKNEAFRVNG
+172 LVIKNEAFRVDG

-208 LSHREQAK
+208 LSDREQAK

-236 VFEKQINHQLRAL
+236 VFEKQINHQLRTL

-325 YLVSWP
+325 YLTSWP
-331 TQLQQALE
+331 KQLQQALE

-391 SGIACGPAALKKNR
+391 SGIACGPAALKKIR
-405 NWRESGKA
+405 NWREAGKA

-492 FRQLLWVKKLAIA
+492 FKQLLWVKKLAIA

-621 GKNIVEAGSLTDAL
+621 GKNIVEASSLTDAL
-635 SALSKPENKLD
+635 DALSKPENKLD
-646 LMPIKASAEFDTVF
+646 LMPIKASAEFDTAF

-973 ANGIN
+973 ADGIN

-992 GLGLGLAQVLL
+992 GLGLGVAQVLL

-1016 LSQEYAPLLAGR
+1016 LSQEYAP
-1028 VLDSEKQTVTQRW
+1028 
-1041 VVALPPETLS
+1041 
-1051 NLFLSLIQKQ
+1051 
-1061 TSSRRDSNGLVIA
+1061 
-1074 TAEQGNERQVQ
+1074 
-1085 AIVQIMQWLSAD
+1085 
-1097 KSVGEEAN
+1097 
-1105 QRQWKETLIA
+1105 
-1115 MGKLP
+1115 
-1120 AGKKD
+1120 
-1125 HQVEWQTYQAQWLRL
+1125 
-1140 ARFVQASD
+1140 
-1148 LIGENRLISRK
+1148 
-1159 FDEFSEKLCKNM
+1159 
-1171 VLTRYDESFQSGLL
+1171 
-1185 AGIPKPTQ
+1185 
-1193 YFAYPIG
+1193 
-1200 LVQNPV
+1200 
-1206 VGQKVQI
+1206 
-1213 WLETESQSELVK
+1213 
-1225 KNETIINWSIHE
+1225 
-1237 ALS
+1237 

>member
-1 MTDRTYTILKND
+1 MTDKTYTILKND
-13 CLSLLAKRFN
+13 CLSVLAKRFN
-23 VSVDELIKLNSQQI
+23 VSVDELLKLNSQQI

-50 LPEDLIQPIEFDGSR
+50 LPEDLTQPIEFDGSR
-65 IDLVEPPTQPNFGND
+65 IDLVEPPTQPNGGND
-80 TCQSPMKYADILYVP
+80 TCQSSMKYADILYVP
-95 AHPKTGKK
+95 AHPKTGKQ

-118 ERANMAQAIV
+118 ERANIAQAIV
-128 ENDAEATMKNLNKLG
+128 KNDVEATMKNLNKLG
-143 LISKFAAKVHEQFMT
+143 LISKFSAKVHEQFMT
-158 PEEVEKYKALLLAN
+158 PEEAEKYKTLLLAN
-172 LVIKNEAFRVNG
+172 LVIKNEAFRVDG
-184 RNPNDFLLDV
+184 TNPNDFLLDV
-194 ALLIDVPLEETRKK
+194 ALLIGVPLEETHKK

-222 GKFGSLYRPSPEGP
+222 GKFGNLYRPSPEGP

-249 IIDKIKE
+249 VIDKIKE
-256 EIERLEKAA
+256 EIQRLEKAA
-265 ENAAKGHVADDGSKF
+265 ENAAKDHVADDGSKF
-280 IYDKQLKYF
+280 VYHKQLKYF
-289 TSTHQNALALL
+289 TSTHQNTLAFL
-300 IRQMHSSRGK
+300 IRQMHSSRGQT
-310 SEQNLLSMGVKRSRA
+310 EQSLLSMGAQRSRA
-325 YLVSWP
+325 YLASWP
-331 TQLQQALE
+331 KQL
-339 QGSRMMMLSVQEQQ
+339 RNMMLSFQEQ
-353 NFVANQKAFVCAIS
+353 KLPLSSHKDFVCAIS

-391 SGIACGPAALKKNR
+391 SGIACGPAALKKIN

-413 LDIINDSQLIENLYA
+413 LDIINDSQLIKNLYE

-435 DNDLLDVNLNRIITG
+435 DNDLLDVHLNRIVKG

-461 LKAVIDA
+461 LSAVIDA

-481 GSGASTPIDEL
+481 GNDRSTPIDEL
-492 FRQLLWVKKLAIA
+492 FRQLLWVKKLAVA

-547 YKPKEKQ
+547 YEPKEKQ

-559 NKAEANDLQAV
+559 NKAGANDLQAV
-570 ECCLLSDKKVFY
+570 ECCLLSDKEVFY

-616 ATKST
+616 TAQSS
-621 GKNIVEAGSLTDAL
+621 GKKIVEVGSLTDAL
-635 SALSKPENKLD
+635 NALSKPENTLD
-646 LMPIKASAEFDTVF
+646 LMPIKASAEFDTAF

-704 SYQNLI
+704 TYQNLI
-710 KKRRNIGG
+710 KKRRDIGG
-718 SGSISAQFTALQGQ
+718 SGSISAQFTALQGL
-732 LSFAFWLPFIPEN
+732 LSFAFWLPLIPEN

-759 DISLTYVDKHSREH
+759 SINLTYLDKHSREH
-773 KYEAGDLRVCIAGSV
+773 KYEAGDLRVCITGSV

-804 GPSDTSEGF
+804 GPSDVSDGF
-813 GIKGSTVG
+813 GIKGSTIG

-835 GNLRSA
+835 RSLRSA
-841 GQAGYAGEAAISV
+841 EQAAYAGEAAISV

-864 TLGAAVYWAPPE
+864 TLGATVYWAPPE
-876 VKCVTQSKPPKPP
+876 VKCLTKSKPPKPP

-895 DGELSGSFGVGYHAE
+895 DGKLSGSFGAGYHAE
-910 FRLLIQGGVIILV
+910 FRLLVQGGVIILV

-937 VAINLDANA
+937 VAINIDANA

-978 DSFNELNSLMTLAF
+978 DSFNELNSLMTLALGM
-992 GLGLGLAQVLL
+992 GLSLAQVSL
-1003 MPATALT
+1003 MPVTALAA
-1010 DYKQQV
+1010 YKQQV
-1016 LSQEYAPLLAGR
+1016 LSREYAPFLAR
-1028 VLDSEKQTVTQRW
+1028 RMFSDDPLIINQTKKWIAQ
-1041 VVALPPETLS
+1041 LPPETLS
-1051 NLFLSLIQKQ
+1051 NLFLSLSQKQ
-1061 TSSRRDSNGLVIA
+1061 SRGTERF
-1074 TAEQGNERQVQ
+1074 TALENNFKQAE

-1140 ARFVQASD
+1140 ARFVKSISNKD
-1148 LIGENRLISRK
+1148 LMDY
-1159 FDEFSEKLCKNM
+1159 FDQYSKILCKNM
-1171 VLTRYDESFQSGLL
+1171 VLTRYDDSFQSGLL

-1193 YFAYPIG
+1193 YFAYPIS

-1213 WLETESQSELVK
+1213 WLETELHSELVK

>member
-13 CLSLLAKRFN
+13 CLSVLAKRFN
-23 VSVDELIKLNSQQI
+23 VSVDELLKLNSQQI

-50 LPEDLIQPIEFDGSR
+50 LPADLTQPIEFDGSR
-65 IDLVEPPTQPNFGND
+65 IDLVEPPTQSNGGHD
-80 TCQSPMKYADILYVP
+80 TCQSPMQYDDILYVP
-95 AHPKTGKK
+95 SHPKTGKK
-103 AWYALTEQ
+103 AWYALTKQ

-118 ERANMAQAIV
+118 ERANIAQAIV
-128 ENDAEATMKNLNKLG
+128 ENDVEATMKNLNKLG

-158 PEEVEKYKALLLAN
+158 PEEAEKYKTLLLAN
-172 LVIKNEAFRVNG
+172 LVIKNEAFRVDG
-184 RNPNDFLLDV
+184 TNPNDFLLDV
-194 ALLIDVPLEETRKK
+194 ALLIGVPLEETHKK
-208 LSHREQAK
+208 LSHREKAK
-216 NRHLYY
+216 NRNLYY
-222 GKFGSLYRPSPEGP
+222 GKFGNLYRPSPEGP
-236 VFEKQINHQLRAL
+236 VFEKQINHQLRAVV
-249 IIDKIKE
+249 IDKIKE
-256 EIERLEKAA
+256 EIQRLEKAA
-265 ENAAKGHVADDGSKF
+265 ENAAKDHVADDGSKF
-280 IYDKQLKYF
+280 VYHKQLKYF
-289 TSTHQNALALL
+289 TSTHQNTLAFL
-300 IRQMHSSRGK
+300 IRQMHSSRGQT
-310 SEQNLLSMGVKRSRA
+310 EQSLLSMGAQRSRA
-325 YLVSWP
+325 YLASWP
-331 TQLQQALE
+331 KQL
-339 QGSRMMMLSVQEQQ
+339 RNMMLSFQEQK
-353 NFVANQKAFVCAIS
+353 VPLSSHKDFVCAIS

-391 SGIACGPAALKKNR
+391 SGIACGPAALKKIR

-413 LDIINDSQLIENLYA
+413 LDIINDSQLIENLYV

-435 DNDLLDVNLNRIITG
+435 DNDLLDVNFNRIVKG

-461 LKAVIDA
+461 LSAVIDA

-481 GSGASTPIDEL
+481 GNDGSTPIDEL
-492 FRQLLWVKKLAIA
+492 FRQLLWVKKLAVA

-513 AQKRA
+513 AQERA

-547 YKPKEKQ
+547 YEPKEKQ

-570 ECCLLSDKKVFY
+570 ECCLLSDGKVFY
-582 IRGPHWLIPENNE
+582 IRGPHWLIPENNN

-616 ATKST
+616 TPQST
-621 GKNIVEAGSLTDAL
+621 SKNIVEAGSLTEAL
-635 SALSKPENKLD
+635 KALSKPENTLD
-646 LMPIKASAEFDTVF
+646 LMPIKSSAEFDTAF

-666 YQGGKGPNGETSAY
+666 YQGGKGPNGGTSAY

-694 AEADLNSPVS
+694 AETELNSPVS

-710 KKRRNIGG
+710 KKRRDIGG

-732 LSFAFWLPFIPEN
+732 LSFAFWLPLIPEN

-759 DISLTYVDKHSREH
+759 SINLTYLDKHSREH

-798 SAKLAI
+798 SAKVAI
-804 GPSDTSEGF
+804 GPSDVSDGF
-813 GIKGSTVG
+813 GIKGSTIG
-821 LLDPNIYDAYTFGG
+821 LLDPNIYNGYAFGG
-835 GNLRSA
+835 GSLRSA
-841 GQAGYAGEAAISV
+841 EQAGYAGEAAITV

-864 TLGAAVYWAPPE
+864 TLGATVYWAPPE

-895 DGELSGSFGVGYHAE
+895 DGKLSGSFGAGYHAE

-923 ASAGLVVGPGCTGK
+923 ASAGLVVGSGCTGK
-937 VAINLDANA
+937 VAINIDANA

-966 AIFGEAD
+966 AIFGETD

-978 DSFNELNSLMTLAF
+978 DSFNELNSLMTIALGM
-992 GLGLGLAQVLL
+992 GLSLAQVSL
-1003 MPATALT
+1003 MPVTALAG
-1010 DYKQQV
+1010 YKQQV
-1016 LSQEYAPLLAGR
+1016 LSQEYAPFLAR
-1028 VLDSEKQTVTQRW
+1028 RITDKDKTEVMRQWIVT
-1041 VVALPPETLS
+1041 LPPETLC
-1051 NLFLSLIQKQ
+1051 NILSSLVQGQSRTKQ
-1061 TSSRRDSNGLVIA
+1061 EANQLQA
-1074 TAEQGNERQVQ
+1074 Q
-1085 AIVQIMQWLSAD
+1085 AIVQIMQWLATD

-1105 QRQWKETLIA
+1105 QRQWKETLIV

-1140 ARFVQASD
+1140 AKFVKSLSNKD
-1148 LIGENRLISRK
+1148 LMDY
-1159 FDEFSEKLCKNM
+1159 FDQYSKILCKNM

-1185 AGIPKPTQ
+1185 VGIPKPTQ

-1213 WLETESQSELVK
+1213 WLEIESHCELVK

>member
-1 MTDRTYTILKND
+1 MTDKTYTILKND
-13 CLSLLAKRFN
+13 CLSVLAKRFN
-23 VSVDELIKLNSQQI
+23 VSVDELLKLNSQQI

-50 LPEDLIQPIEFDGSR
+50 LPEDLTQPIEFDGSR
-65 IDLVEPPTQPNFGND
+65 IDLVEPPTQPNGGND
-80 TCQSPMKYADILYVP
+80 TCQSSMKYADILYVP
-95 AHPKTGKK
+95 AHPKTGKQ

-118 ERANMAQAIV
+118 ERANIAQAIV
-128 ENDAEATMKNLNKLG
+128 ENDVEATMKNLNKLG
-143 LISKFAAKVHEQFMT
+143 LISKFSAKVHEQFMT
-158 PEEVEKYKALLLAN
+158 PEEAEKYKTLLLAN
-172 LVIKNEAFRVNG
+172 LVIKNEAFRVDG
-184 RNPNDFLLDV
+184 TNPNDFLLDV
-194 ALLIDVPLEETRKK
+194 ALLIGVPLEETHKK
-208 LSHREQAK
+208 LSHREEAK

-222 GKFGSLYRPSPEGP
+222 GKFGNLYRPSPEGP

-249 IIDKIKE
+249 VIDKIKE
-256 EIERLEKAA
+256 EIQRLEKAA
-265 ENAAKGHVADDGSKF
+265 ENAAKDHVADDGSKF
-280 IYDKQLKYF
+280 VYHKQLKYF
-289 TSTHQNALALL
+289 TSTHQNTLASL
-300 IRQMHSSRGK
+300 IRRMHSCRGQAD
-310 SEQNLLSMGVKRSRA
+310 EQSLLSMGAQRSRA
-325 YLVSWP
+325 YLASWP
-331 TQLQQALE
+331 EQIQQALE
-339 QGSRMMMLSVQEQQ
+339 QGPHISMGPARALQGD
-353 NFVANQKAFVCAIS
+353 FARS

-391 SGIACGPAALKKNR
+391 SGIACGPAALKKIN

-413 LDIINDSQLIENLYA
+413 LDIINDSQLIENLYV

-435 DNDLLDVNLNRIITG
+435 DNDLLDVHLNRIVTG

-461 LKAVIDA
+461 LSAVIDA
-468 TINKHKNALSQVL
+468 TIDKHKNALSQVL
-481 GSGASTPIDEL
+481 GNDRSTPIDEL
-492 FRQLLWVKKLAIA
+492 FRQLLWVKKLAVA

-547 YKPKEKQ
+547 YEPKEKQ

-559 NKAEANDLQAV
+559 NKAGANDLQAV
-570 ECCLLSDKKVFY
+570 ECCLLSDGKVFY

-616 ATKST
+616 TAQSS

-635 SALSKPENKLD
+635 NALKKPENTLD
-646 LMPIKASAEFDTVF
+646 LMPIKASAEFDTAF

-688 LRLSTK
+688 LRLSTN

-704 SYQNLI
+704 TYQNSI
-710 KKRRNIGG
+710 KKRRDIGG

-732 LSFAFWLPFIPEN
+732 LSFAFWLPLIPEN

-759 DISLTYVDKHSREH
+759 SINLTYLDKHSREH

-798 SAKLAI
+798 SAKVAI
-804 GPSDTSEGF
+804 GPSDVSDGF

-821 LLDPNIYDAYTFGG
+821 LLDPNIYNGYALGG
-835 GNLRSA
+835 GSLRSA
-841 GQAGYAGEAAISV
+841 EQAGYAGEAAITV

-864 TLGAAVYWAPPE
+864 TLGATVYWAPPE
-876 VKCVTQSKPPKPP
+876 VKCLTQSKPPKPP

-895 DGELSGSFGVGYHAE
+895 DGKLSGSFGAGYHAE
-910 FRLLIQGGVIILV
+910 FRLLVQGGVIILV

-937 VAINLDANA
+937 VAINIDANA

-978 DSFNELNSLMTLAF
+978 DSFNELNSLMTLALGM
-992 GLGLGLAQVLL
+992 GLSLAQVSL
-1003 MPATALT
+1003 MPVTALAA
-1010 DYKQQV
+1010 YKQQV
-1016 LSQEYAPLLAGR
+1016 LSREYAPLLANS
-1028 VLDSEKQTVTQRW
+1028 VLDSKKQTVTQRW
-1041 VVALPPETLS
+1041 VMALPPETLS
-1051 NLFLSLIQKQ
+1051 NLFSSLIQKQ

-1074 TAEQGNERQVQ
+1074 TAEQGNESQAQ

-1140 ARFVQASD
+1140 ARFVKSLSNKD
-1148 LIGENRLISRK
+1148 LMDY
-1159 FDEFSEKLCKNM
+1159 FDQYSKILCKNM
-1171 VLTRYDESFQSGLL
+1171 VLTRYDDSFQSGLL

-1193 YFAYPIG
+1193 YFAYPIS

-1213 WLETESQSELVK
+1213 WLETESHRELVK

>member
-1 MTDRTYTILKND
+1 MTDKTYTILKND
-13 CLSLLAKRFN
+13 CLSVLAKRFN
-23 VSVDELIKLNSQQI
+23 VSVDELLKLNSQQI

-50 LPEDLIQPIEFDGSR
+50 LPEDLTQPIEFDGSR
-65 IDLVEPPTQPNFGND
+65 IDLVEPPTQPNGGND

-95 AHPKTGKK
+95 AHPKTGKQ

-118 ERANMAQAIV
+118 ERANIAQAIV
-128 ENDAEATMKNLNKLG
+128 KNDVEATMKNLNKLG
-143 LISKFAAKVHEQFMT
+143 LISKFSAKVHEQFMT
-158 PEEVEKYKALLLAN
+158 PEVAEKYKTLLLAN
-172 LVIKNEAFRVNG
+172 LVIKNEAFRVDG
-184 RNPNDFLLDV
+184 TNPNDFLLDV
-194 ALLIDVPLEETRKK
+194 ALLIGVPLEETHKK
-208 LSHREQAK
+208 LSHREEAK

-222 GKFGSLYRPSPEGP
+222 GKFGNLYRPSPEGP

-249 IIDKIKE
+249 VIDKIKE
-256 EIERLEKAA
+256 EIQRLEKAA
-265 ENAAKGHVADDGSKF
+265 ENAAKDHVADDGSKF
-280 IYDKQLKYF
+280 VYHKQLKYF
-289 TSTHQNALALL
+289 TSTHQNTLAFL
-300 IRQMHSSRGK
+300 IRQMHSSRGQT
-310 SEQNLLSMGVKRSRA
+310 EQSLLSMGAQRSRA
-325 YLVSWP
+325 YLASWP
-331 TQLQQALE
+331 KQL
-339 QGSRMMMLSVQEQQ
+339 RNMMLSFQEQ
-353 NFVANQKAFVCAIS
+353 KLPLSSHKDFVCAIS

-391 SGIACGPAALKKNR
+391 SGIACGPAALKKIN

-413 LDIINDSQLIENLYA
+413 LDIINDSQLIKNLYE

-435 DNDLLDVNLNRIITG
+435 DNDLLDVHLNRIVTG

-461 LKAVIDA
+461 LLAVIDA
-468 TINKHKNALSQVL
+468 TIDKHKNALSQVL
-481 GSGASTPIDEL
+481 GNDRSTPIDEL
-492 FRQLLWVKKLAIA
+492 FRQLLWVKKLAVA

-518 AQGAGSL
+518 AQGAGNL

-536 PTLTLLWDETK
+536 PTLTLLWDETTFE
-547 YKPKEKQ
+547 PKEKQ

-559 NKAEANDLQAV
+559 NKAGANDLQAV
-570 ECCLLSDKKVFY
+570 ECCLLSDGKVFY

-616 ATKST
+616 TAQSS
-621 GKNIVEAGSLTDAL
+621 GKNIVEAGSFTDAL
-635 SALSKPENKLD
+635 NALKKPENTLD
-646 LMPIKASAEFDTVF
+646 LMPIKASAEFDTAF

-704 SYQNLI
+704 TYQNLI
-710 KKRRNIGG
+710 KKRRDIGG
-718 SGSISAQFTALQGQ
+718 SGSISAQFTALQGL
-732 LSFAFWLPFIPEN
+732 LSFAFWLPLIPEN

-759 DISLTYVDKHSREH
+759 SINLTYLDKHSREH
-773 KYEAGDLRVCIAGSV
+773 KYEAGDLRVCITGSV

-798 SAKLAI
+798 SAKVAI
-804 GPSDTSEGF
+804 GPSDVSDGF
-813 GIKGSTVG
+813 GIKGSTIG

-835 GNLRSA
+835 GSLRSA
-841 GQAGYAGEAAISV
+841 EQAGYAGEAAITV

-864 TLGAAVYWAPPE
+864 TLGATVYWAPPE

-895 DGELSGSFGVGYHAE
+895 DGKLSGSFGAGYHAE
-910 FRLLIQGGVIILV
+910 FRLLVQGGVIILV

-937 VAINLDANA
+937 VAINIDANA

-978 DSFNELNSLMTLAF
+978 DSFNELNSLMTLVLGM
-992 GLGLGLAQVLL
+992 GLSVAQVSL
-1003 MPATALT
+1003 MPVTALAG
-1010 DYKQQV
+1010 YKQQV
-1016 LSQEYAPLLAGR
+1016 LSREYAPFLAER
-1028 VLDSEKQTVTQRW
+1028 ITDTKRSEIMRKWIVT
-1041 VVALPPETLS
+1041 LPPETLC
-1051 NLFLSLIQKQ
+1051 NILSSLAQGQSRTKQ
-1061 TSSRRDSNGLVIA
+1061 EANQLQA
-1074 TAEQGNERQVQ
+1074 Q
-1085 AIVQIMQWLSAD
+1085 AIVQIMQWLAAD

-1140 ARFVQASD
+1140 ARFVKAFD
-1148 LIGENRLISRK
+1148 LSGVDKLISGR
-1159 FDEFSEKLCKNM
+1159 FDDASKILCKNM

-1185 AGIPKPTQ
+1185 VGIPKPTQ

-1213 WLETESQSELVK
+1213 WQETESYLELVK

>member
-1 MTDRTYTILKND
+1 MTDKTYTILKND
-13 CLSLLAKRFN
+13 CLSVLAKRFN
-23 VSVDELIKLNSQQI
+23 VSVDELLKLNSQQI

-50 LPEDLIQPIEFDGSR
+50 LPEDLTQPIEFDGSR
-65 IDLVEPPTQPNFGND
+65 IDLVEPPTQPNGGND
-80 TCQSPMKYADILYVP
+80 TCQSSMKYADILYVP
-95 AHPKTGKK
+95 AHPKTGKQ

-118 ERANMAQAIV
+118 ERANIAQAIV
-128 ENDAEATMKNLNKLG
+128 KNDVEATMKNLNKLG
-143 LISKFAAKVHEQFMT
+143 LISKFSAKVHEQFMT
-158 PEEVEKYKALLLAN
+158 PEEAEKYKTLLLAN
-172 LVIKNEAFRVNG
+172 LVIKNEAFRVDG
-184 RNPNDFLLDV
+184 TNPNDFLLDV
-194 ALLIDVPLEETRKK
+194 ALLIGVPLEETHKK

-222 GKFGSLYRPSPEGP
+222 GKFGNLYRPSPEGP

-249 IIDKIKE
+249 VIDKIKE
-256 EIERLEKAA
+256 EIQRLEKAA
-265 ENAAKGHVADDGSKF
+265 ENAAKDHVADDGSKF
-280 IYDKQLKYF
+280 VYHKQLKYF
-289 TSTHQNALALL
+289 TSTHQNTLAFL
-300 IRQMHSSRGK
+300 IRQMHSSRGQT
-310 SEQNLLSMGVKRSRA
+310 EQSLLSMGAQRSRA
-325 YLVSWP
+325 YLASWP
-331 TQLQQALE
+331 KQL
-339 QGSRMMMLSVQEQQ
+339 RNMMLSFQEQ
-353 NFVANQKAFVCAIS
+353 KLPLSSHKDFVCAIS

-391 SGIACGPAALKKNR
+391 SGIACGPAALKKIN

-413 LDIINDSQLIENLYA
+413 LDIINDSQLIKNLYE

-435 DNDLLDVNLNRIITG
+435 DNDLLDVHLNRIVKG

-461 LKAVIDA
+461 LSAVIDA

-481 GSGASTPIDEL
+481 GNDRSTPIDEL
-492 FRQLLWVKKLAIA
+492 FRQLLWVKKLAVA

-547 YKPKEKQ
+547 YEPKEKQ

-559 NKAEANDLQAV
+559 NKAGANDLQAV
-570 ECCLLSDKKVFY
+570 ECCLLSDKEVFY

-616 ATKST
+616 TAQSS
-621 GKNIVEAGSLTDAL
+621 GKKIVEVGSLTDAL
-635 SALSKPENKLD
+635 NALSKPENTLD
-646 LMPIKASAEFDTVF
+646 LMPIKASAEFDTAF

-704 SYQNLI
+704 TYQNLI
-710 KKRRNIGG
+710 KKRRDIGG
-718 SGSISAQFTALQGQ
+718 SGSISAQFTALQGL
-732 LSFAFWLPFIPEN
+732 LSFAFWLPLIPEN

-759 DISLTYVDKHSREH
+759 SINLTYLDKHSREH
-773 KYEAGDLRVCIAGSV
+773 KYEAGDLRVCITGSV

-804 GPSDTSEGF
+804 GPSDVSDGF
-813 GIKGSTVG
+813 GIKGSTIG

-835 GNLRSA
+835 GSLRSA
-841 GQAGYAGEAAISV
+841 EQAAYAGEAAISV

-864 TLGAAVYWAPPE
+864 TLGATVYWAPPE
-876 VKCVTQSKPPKPP
+876 VKCLTKSKPPKPP

-895 DGELSGSFGVGYHAE
+895 DGKLSGSFGAGYHAE
-910 FRLLIQGGVIILV
+910 FRLLVQGGVIILV

-937 VAINLDANA
+937 VAINIDANA

-978 DSFNELNSLMTLAF
+978 DSFNELNSLMTLVLGM
-992 GLGLGLAQVLL
+992 GLSVAQVSL
-1003 MPATALT
+1003 MPVTALAG
-1010 DYKQQV
+1010 YKQQV
-1016 LSQEYAPLLAGR
+1016 LSREYAPFLAR
-1028 VLDSEKQTVTQRW
+1028 RITDTDKTEVMRQWIVT
-1041 VVALPPETLS
+1041 LPPETLC
-1051 NLFLSLIQKQ
+1051 NILSSLVQGQSRTKQKANQ
-1061 TSSRRDSNGLVIA
+1061 LQA
-1074 TAEQGNERQVQ
+1074 Q

-1115 MGKLP
+1115 MEKLP

-1140 ARFVQASD
+1140 ARFVKEFGSAER
-1148 LIGENRLISRK
+1148 GRLIRL
-1159 FDEFSEKLCKNM
+1159 FDQESKMLCKNM
-1171 VLTRYDESFQSGLL
+1171 LLTRYDESFQSGLL
-1185 AGIPKPTQ
+1185 VGVPKPTQ

-1213 WLETESQSELVK
+1213 WQETESHLELVK

>member
-65 IDLVEPPTQPNFGND
+65 IDLVEPPTRPNCGND
-80 TCQSPMKYADILYVP
+80 TCQSPMKYDDILYVP

-172 LVIKNEAFRVNG
+172 LVIKNEAFRVDG

-208 LSHREQAK
+208 LSDREQAK

-236 VFEKQINHQLRAL
+236 VFEKQINHQLRTL

-325 YLVSWP
+325 YLTSWP
-331 TQLQQALE
+331 KQLQQALE
-339 QGSRMMMLSVQEQQ
+339 QGSRMMMLFVQEQQ

-391 SGIACGPAALKKNR
+391 SGIACGPAALKKIR

-413 LDIINDSQLIENLYA
+413 LDIINDSQLIENLYT

-461 LKAVIDA
+461 LEAVIDA

-492 FRQLLWVKKLAIA
+492 FKQLLWVKKLAIA

-635 SALSKPENKLD
+635 DALSKPENKLD
-646 LMPIKASAEFDTVF
+646 LMPIKASAEFDTAF

-798 SAKLAI
+798 SAKVAI
-804 GPSDTSEGF
+804 GPSDVSDGF
-813 GIKGSTVG
+813 GIKGSTIG

-835 GNLRSA
+835 
-841 GQAGYAGEAAISV
+841 AI
-854 DAFAGVEAGG
+854 
-864 TLGAAVYWAPPE
+864 
-876 VKCVTQSKPPKPP
+876 
-889 KKLGSI
+889 
-895 DGELSGSFGVGYHAE
+895 
-910 FRLLIQGGVIILV
+910 
-923 ASAGLVVGPGCTGK
+923 
-937 VAINLDANA
+937 
-946 ADEFIGCLLGVLKQS
+946 
-961 HFRRL
+961 
-966 AIFGEAD
+966 
-973 ANGIN
+973 
-978 DSFNELNSLMTLAF
+978 
-992 GLGLGLAQVLL
+992 
-1003 MPATALT
+1003 
-1010 DYKQQV
+1010 
-1016 LSQEYAPLLAGR
+1016 
-1028 VLDSEKQTVTQRW
+1028 
-1041 VVALPPETLS
+1041 
-1051 NLFLSLIQKQ
+1051 
-1061 TSSRRDSNGLVIA
+1061 
-1074 TAEQGNERQVQ
+1074 
-1085 AIVQIMQWLSAD
+1085 
-1097 KSVGEEAN
+1097 
-1105 QRQWKETLIA
+1105 
-1115 MGKLP
+1115 
-1120 AGKKD
+1120 
-1125 HQVEWQTYQAQWLRL
+1125 
-1140 ARFVQASD
+1140 
-1148 LIGENRLISRK
+1148 
-1159 FDEFSEKLCKNM
+1159 
-1171 VLTRYDESFQSGLL
+1171 
-1185 AGIPKPTQ
+1185 
-1193 YFAYPIG
+1193 
-1200 LVQNPV
+1200 
-1206 VGQKVQI
+1206 
-1213 WLETESQSELVK
+1213 
-1225 KNETIINWSIHE
+1225 
-1237 ALS
+1237 

>member
-65 IDLVEPPTQPNFGND
+65 IDLVDPPTRPNCGND
-80 TCQSPMKYADILYVP
+80 TCQSPMKYDDILYVP

-172 LVIKNEAFRVNG
+172 LVIKNEAFRVDG

-208 LSHREQAK
+208 LSHREQAR

-222 GKFGSLYRPSPEGP
+222 GRFGNLYRPSPEGP
-236 VFEKQINHQLRAL
+236 VFEKQINHQLRTL

-325 YLVSWP
+325 YLTSWP
-331 TQLQQALE
+331 KQLQQALE

-391 SGIACGPAALKKNR
+391 SGIACGPAALKKIR
-405 NWRESGKA
+405 NWREAGKA

-492 FRQLLWVKKLAIA
+492 FKQLLWVKKLAIA

-621 GKNIVEAGSLTDAL
+621 GKNIVEASSLTDAL
-635 SALSKPENKLD
+635 DALSKPENKLD
-646 LMPIKASAEFDTVF
+646 LMPIKASAEFDTAF

-798 SAKLAI
+798 SAKVAI
-804 GPSDTSEGF
+804 GPSDVSDGF
-813 GIKGSTVG
+813 GIKGSTIG

-895 DGELSGSFGVGYHAE
+895 DGELSGSFGAGYHAE

-973 ANGIN
+973 ADGIN

-1016 LSQEYAPLLAGR
+1016 LSQEYAPFLAER
-1028 VLDSEKQTVTQRW
+1028 ITDTKRSEIMRKWTVT
-1041 VVALPPETLS
+1041 LPPETLC
-1051 NLFLSLIQKQ
+1051 NILSSLVQGQSRTKQ
-1061 TSSRRDSNGLVIA
+1061 EANQLQA
-1074 TAEQGNERQVQ
+1074 Q
-1085 AIVQIMQWLSAD
+1085 AIVQIMQWLTAD
-1097 KSVGEEAN
+1097 TSVGEEAN

-1140 ARFVQASD
+1140 ARFVKSRSNKD
-1148 LIGENRLISRK
+1148 LMDY
-1159 FDEFSEKLCKNM
+1159 FDQYSKILCKNM

-1193 YFAYPIG
+1193 YFAYPISM
-1200 LVQNPV
+1200 VQNPV

>member
-1 MTDRTYTILKND
+1 
-13 CLSLLAKRFN
+13 
-23 VSVDELIKLNSQQI
+23 
-37 KDPNLIYEGDVLK
+37 IYEGDVLK
-50 LPEDLIQPIEFDGSR
+50 LPEDLTQPIEFDGSR
-65 IDLVEPPTQPNFGND
+65 IDLVEPPTQPNGGND
-80 TCQSPMKYADILYVP
+80 TCQSSMKYADILYVP
-95 AHPKTGKK
+95 AHPKTGKQ

-118 ERANMAQAIV
+118 ERANIAQAIV
-128 ENDAEATMKNLNKLG
+128 KNDVEATMKNLNKLG
-143 LISKFAAKVHEQFMT
+143 LISKFSAKVHEQFMT
-158 PEEVEKYKALLLAN
+158 PEEAEKYKTLLLAN
-172 LVIKNEAFRVNG
+172 LVIKNEAFRVDG
-184 RNPNDFLLDV
+184 TNPNDFLLDV
-194 ALLIDVPLEETRKK
+194 ALLIGVPLEETHKK

-222 GKFGSLYRPSPEGP
+222 GKFGNLYRPSPEGP

-249 IIDKIKE
+249 VIDKIKE
-256 EIERLEKAA
+256 EIQRLEKAA
-265 ENAAKGHVADDGSKF
+265 ENAAKDHVADDGSKF
-280 IYDKQLKYF
+280 VYHKQLKYF
-289 TSTHQNALALL
+289 TSTHQNTLAFL
-300 IRQMHSSRGK
+300 IRQMHSSRGQT
-310 SEQNLLSMGVKRSRA
+310 EQSLLSMGAQRSRA
-325 YLVSWP
+325 YLASWP
-331 TQLQQALE
+331 KQL
-339 QGSRMMMLSVQEQQ
+339 RNMMLSFQEQ
-353 NFVANQKAFVCAIS
+353 KLPLSSHKDFVCAIS

-391 SGIACGPAALKKNR
+391 SGIACGPAALKKIN

-413 LDIINDSQLIENLYA
+413 LDIINDSQLIKNLYE

-435 DNDLLDVNLNRIITG
+435 DNDLLDVHLNRIVKG

-461 LKAVIDA
+461 LSAVIDA

-481 GSGASTPIDEL
+481 GNDRSTPIDEL
-492 FRQLLWVKKLAIA
+492 FRQLLWVKKLAVA

-547 YKPKEKQ
+547 YEPKEKQ

-559 NKAEANDLQAV
+559 NKAGANDLQAV
-570 ECCLLSDKKVFY
+570 ECCLLSDKEVFY

-616 ATKST
+616 TAQSS
-621 GKNIVEAGSLTDAL
+621 GKKIVEVGSLTDAL
-635 SALSKPENKLD
+635 NALSKPENTLD
-646 LMPIKASAEFDTVF
+646 LMPIKASAEFDTAF

-704 SYQNLI
+704 TYQNLI
-710 KKRRNIGG
+710 KKRRDIGG
-718 SGSISAQFTALQGQ
+718 SGSISAQFTALQGL
-732 LSFAFWLPFIPEN
+732 LSFAFWLPLIPEN

-759 DISLTYVDKHSREH
+759 SINLTYLDKHSREH
-773 KYEAGDLRVCIAGSV
+773 KYEAGDLRVCITGSV

-804 GPSDTSEGF
+804 GPSDVSDGF
-813 GIKGSTVG
+813 GIKGSTIG

-835 GNLRSA
+835 GSLRSA
-841 GQAGYAGEAAISV
+841 EQAAYAGEAAISV

-864 TLGAAVYWAPPE
+864 TLGATVYWAPPE
-876 VKCVTQSKPPKPP
+876 VKCLTKSKPPKPP

-895 DGELSGSFGVGYHAE
+895 DGKLSGSFGAGYHAE
-910 FRLLIQGGVIILV
+910 FRLLVQGGVIILV

-937 VAINLDANA
+937 VAINIDANA

-978 DSFNELNSLMTLAF
+978 DSFNELNSLMTLALGM
-992 GLGLGLAQVLL
+992 GLSLAQVSL
-1003 MPATALT
+1003 MPVTALAA
-1010 DYKQQV
+1010 YKQQV
-1016 LSQEYAPLLAGR
+1016 LSREYAPFLAR
-1028 VLDSEKQTVTQRW
+1028 RMFSDDPLIINQTKKWIAQ
-1041 VVALPPETLS
+1041 LPPETLS
-1051 NLFLSLIQKQ
+1051 NLFLSLSQKQ
-1061 TSSRRDSNGLVIA
+1061 SRGTERF
-1074 TAEQGNERQVQ
+1074 TALENNFKQAE

-1115 MGKLP
+1115 MRKLP

-1140 ARFVQASD
+1140 ARFVKSISNKD
-1148 LIGENRLISRK
+1148 LMDY
-1159 FDEFSEKLCKNM
+1159 FDQYSKILCKNM
-1171 VLTRYDESFQSGLL
+1171 VLTRYDDSFQSGLL

-1193 YFAYPIG
+1193 YFAYPIS

-1213 WLETESQSELVK
+1213 WLETELHSELVK

>member
-1 MTDRTYTILKND
+1 MTDKTYTILKND
-13 CLSLLAKRFN
+13 CLSVLAKRFN
-23 VSVDELIKLNSQQI
+23 VSVDELLKLNSQQI

-50 LPEDLIQPIEFDGSR
+50 LPEDLTQPIEFDGSR
-65 IDLVEPPTQPNFGND
+65 IDLVEPPTQPNGGND
-80 TCQSPMKYADILYVP
+80 TCQSSMKYADILYVP
-95 AHPKTGKK
+95 AHPKTGKQ

-118 ERANMAQAIV
+118 ERANIAQAIV
-128 ENDAEATMKNLNKLG
+128 KNDVEATMKNLNKLG
-143 LISKFAAKVHEQFMT
+143 LISKFSAKVHEQFMT
-158 PEEVEKYKALLLAN
+158 PEEAEKYKTLLLAN
-172 LVIKNEAFRVNG
+172 LVIKNEAFRVDG
-184 RNPNDFLLDV
+184 TNPNDFLLDV
-194 ALLIDVPLEETRKK
+194 ALLIGVPLEETHKK

-222 GKFGSLYRPSPEGP
+222 GKFGNLYRPSPEGP

-249 IIDKIKE
+249 VIDKIKE
-256 EIERLEKAA
+256 EIQRLEKAA
-265 ENAAKGHVADDGSKF
+265 ENAAKDHVADDGSKF
-280 IYDKQLKYF
+280 VYHKQLKYF
-289 TSTHQNALALL
+289 TSTHQNTLAFL
-300 IRQMHSSRGK
+300 IRQMHSSRGQT
-310 SEQNLLSMGVKRSRA
+310 EQSLLSMGAQRSRA
-325 YLVSWP
+325 YLASWP
-331 TQLQQALE
+331 KQL
-339 QGSRMMMLSVQEQQ
+339 RNMMLSFQEQ
-353 NFVANQKAFVCAIS
+353 KLPLSSHKDFVCAIS

-391 SGIACGPAALKKNR
+391 SGIACGPAALKKIN

-413 LDIINDSQLIENLYA
+413 LDIINDSQLIKNLYE

-435 DNDLLDVNLNRIITG
+435 DNDLLDVHLNRIVKG

-461 LKAVIDA
+461 LSAVIDA

-481 GSGASTPIDEL
+481 GNDRSTPIDEL
-492 FRQLLWVKKLAIA
+492 FRQLLWVKKLAVA

-547 YKPKEKQ
+547 YEPKEKQ

-559 NKAEANDLQAV
+559 NKAGANDLQAV
-570 ECCLLSDKKVFY
+570 ECCLLSDKEVFY

-616 ATKST
+616 TAQSS
-621 GKNIVEAGSLTDAL
+621 GKKIVEVGSLTDAL
-635 SALSKPENKLD
+635 NALSKPENTLD
-646 LMPIKASAEFDTVF
+646 LMSIKASAEFDTAF

-704 SYQNLI
+704 TYQNLI
-710 KKRRNIGG
+710 KKRRDIGG
-718 SGSISAQFTALQGQ
+718 SGSISAQFTALQGL
-732 LSFAFWLPFIPEN
+732 LSFAFWLPLIPEN

-759 DISLTYVDKHSREH
+759 SINLTYLDKHSREH
-773 KYEAGDLRVCIAGSV
+773 KYEAGDLRVCITGSV

-804 GPSDTSEGF
+804 GPSDVSDGF
-813 GIKGSTVG
+813 GIKGSTIG

-835 GNLRSA
+835 GSLRSA
-841 GQAGYAGEAAISV
+841 EQAAYAGEAAISV

-864 TLGAAVYWAPPE
+864 TLGATVYWAPPE
-876 VKCVTQSKPPKPP
+876 VKCLTQSKPPKPP

-895 DGELSGSFGVGYHAE
+895 DGKLSGSFGAGYHAE
-910 FRLLIQGGVIILV
+910 FRLLVQGGVIILV

-937 VAINLDANA
+937 VAINIDANA

-978 DSFNELNSLMTLAF
+978 DSFNELNSLMTLALGM
-992 GLGLGLAQVLL
+992 GLSLAQVSL
-1003 MPATALT
+1003 MPVTALAA
-1010 DYKQQV
+1010 YKQQV
-1016 LSQEYAPLLAGR
+1016 LSREYAPFLAR
-1028 VLDSEKQTVTQRW
+1028 RMFSDDPLIINQTKKWIAQ
-1041 VVALPPETLS
+1041 LPPETLS
-1051 NLFLSLIQKQ
+1051 NLFLSLSQKQ
-1061 TSSRRDSNGLVIA
+1061 SRGTERF
-1074 TAEQGNERQVQ
+1074 TALENNFKQAE

-1140 ARFVQASD
+1140 ARFVKSISNKD
-1148 LIGENRLISRK
+1148 LMDY
-1159 FDEFSEKLCKNM
+1159 FDQYSKILCKNM
-1171 VLTRYDESFQSGLL
+1171 VLTRYDDSFQSGLL

-1193 YFAYPIG
+1193 YFAYPIS

-1213 WLETESQSELVK
+1213 WLETELHSELVK

>member
-1 MTDRTYTILKND
+1 MTDKTYTILKND
-13 CLSLLAKRFN
+13 CLSVLAKRFN
-23 VSVDELIKLNSQQI
+23 VSVDELLKLNSQQI

-50 LPEDLIQPIEFDGSR
+50 LPEDLTQPIEFDGSR
-65 IDLVEPPTQPNFGND
+65 IDLVEPPTQPNGGND
-80 TCQSPMKYADILYVP
+80 TCQSSMKYADILYVP
-95 AHPKTGKK
+95 AHPKTGKQ

-118 ERANMAQAIV
+118 ERANIAQAIV
-128 ENDAEATMKNLNKLG
+128 KNDVEATMKNLNKLG
-143 LISKFAAKVHEQFMT
+143 LISKFSAKVHEQFMT
-158 PEEVEKYKALLLAN
+158 PEEAEKYKTLLLAN
-172 LVIKNEAFRVNG
+172 LVIKNEAFRVDG
-184 RNPNDFLLDV
+184 TNPNDFLLDV
-194 ALLIDVPLEETRKK
+194 ALLIGVHLEETHKK

-222 GKFGSLYRPSPEGP
+222 GKFGNLYRPSPEGP

-249 IIDKIKE
+249 VIDKIKE
-256 EIERLEKAA
+256 EIQRLEKAA
-265 ENAAKGHVADDGSKF
+265 ENAAKDHVADDGSKF
-280 IYDKQLKYF
+280 VYHKQLKYF
-289 TSTHQNALALL
+289 TSTHQNTLAFL
-300 IRQMHSSRGK
+300 IRQMHSSRGQT
-310 SEQNLLSMGVKRSRA
+310 EQSLLSMGAQRSRA
-325 YLVSWP
+325 YLASWP
-331 TQLQQALE
+331 KQL
-339 QGSRMMMLSVQEQQ
+339 RNMMLSFQEQ
-353 NFVANQKAFVCAIS
+353 KLPLSSHKDFVCAIS

-391 SGIACGPAALKKNR
+391 SGIACGPAALKKIN

-413 LDIINDSQLIENLYA
+413 LDIINDSQLIKNLYE

-435 DNDLLDVNLNRIITG
+435 DNDLLDVHLNRIVKG

-461 LKAVIDA
+461 LSAVIDA

-481 GSGASTPIDEL
+481 GNDRSTPIDEL
-492 FRQLLWVKKLAIA
+492 FRQLLWVKKLAVA

-547 YKPKEKQ
+547 YEPKEKQ

-559 NKAEANDLQAV
+559 NKAGANDLQAV
-570 ECCLLSDKKVFY
+570 ECCLLSDKEVFY

-616 ATKST
+616 TAQSS
-621 GKNIVEAGSLTDAL
+621 GKKIVEVGSLTDAL
-635 SALSKPENKLD
+635 NALSKPENTLD
-646 LMPIKASAEFDTVF
+646 LMPIKASAEFDTAF

-704 SYQNLI
+704 TYQNLI
-710 KKRRNIGG
+710 KKRRDIGG
-718 SGSISAQFTALQGQ
+718 SGSISAQFTALQGL
-732 LSFAFWLPFIPEN
+732 LSFAFWLPLIPEN

-759 DISLTYVDKHSREH
+759 SINLTYLDKHSREH
-773 KYEAGDLRVCIAGSV
+773 KYEAGDLRVCITGSV

-804 GPSDTSEGF
+804 GPSDVSDGF
-813 GIKGSTVG
+813 GIKGSTIG

-835 GNLRSA
+835 GSLRSA
-841 GQAGYAGEAAISV
+841 EQAAYAGEAAISV

-864 TLGAAVYWAPPE
+864 TLGATVYWAPPE
-876 VKCVTQSKPPKPP
+876 VKCLTKSKPPKPP

-895 DGELSGSFGVGYHAE
+895 DGKLSGSFGAGYHAE
-910 FRLLIQGGVIILV
+910 FRLLVQGGVIILV

-937 VAINLDANA
+937 VAINIDANA

-978 DSFNELNSLMTLAF
+978 DSFNELNSLMTLVLGM
-992 GLGLGLAQVLL
+992 GLSVAQVSL
-1003 MPATALT
+1003 MPVTALAG
-1010 DYKQQV
+1010 YKQQV
-1016 LSQEYAPLLAGR
+1016 LSREYAPFLAR
-1028 VLDSEKQTVTQRW
+1028 RITDTDKTEVMRQWIVT
-1041 VVALPPETLS
+1041 LPPETLC
-1051 NLFLSLIQKQ
+1051 NILSSLVQGQSRTKQKANQ
-1061 TSSRRDSNGLVIA
+1061 LQA
-1074 TAEQGNERQVQ
+1074 Q

-1140 ARFVQASD
+1140 ARFVKEFGSAER
-1148 LIGENRLISRK
+1148 GRLIRL
-1159 FDEFSEKLCKNM
+1159 FDQESKMLCKNM
-1171 VLTRYDESFQSGLL
+1171 LLTRYDESFQSGLL
-1185 AGIPKPTQ
+1185 VGVPKPTQ

-1213 WLETESQSELVK
+1213 WQETESHLELVK

>member
-1 MTDRTYTILKND
+1 MTDKTYTILKND
-13 CLSLLAKRFN
+13 CLSVLAKRFN
-23 VSVDELIKLNSQQI
+23 VSVDELLKLNSQQI

-50 LPEDLIQPIEFDGSR
+50 LPEDLTQPIEFDGSR
-65 IDLVEPPTQPNFGND
+65 IDLVEPPTQPNGGND

-95 AHPKTGKK
+95 AHPKTGKQ

-118 ERANMAQAIV
+118 ERANIAQAIV
-128 ENDAEATMKNLNKLG
+128 KNDVEATMKNLNKLG
-143 LISKFAAKVHEQFMT
+143 LISKFSAKVHEQFMT
-158 PEEVEKYKALLLAN
+158 PEVAEKYKTLLLAN
-172 LVIKNEAFRVNG
+172 LVIKNEAFRVDG
-184 RNPNDFLLDV
+184 TNPNDFLLDV
-194 ALLIDVPLEETRKK
+194 ALLIGVPLEETHKK
-208 LSHREQAK
+208 LSHREEAK

-222 GKFGSLYRPSPEGP
+222 GKFGNLYRPSPEGP

-249 IIDKIKE
+249 VIDKIKE
-256 EIERLEKAA
+256 EIQRLEKAA
-265 ENAAKGHVADDGSKF
+265 ENAAKDHVADDGSKF
-280 IYDKQLKYF
+280 VYHKQLKYF
-289 TSTHQNALALL
+289 TSTHQNTLAFL
-300 IRQMHSSRGK
+300 IRQMHSSRGQT
-310 SEQNLLSMGVKRSRA
+310 EQSLLSMGAQRSRA
-325 YLVSWP
+325 YLASWP
-331 TQLQQALE
+331 KQL
-339 QGSRMMMLSVQEQQ
+339 RNMMLSFQEQ
-353 NFVANQKAFVCAIS
+353 KLPLSSHKDFVCAIS

-391 SGIACGPAALKKNR
+391 SGIACGPAALKKIN

-413 LDIINDSQLIENLYA
+413 LDIINDSQLIKNLYE

-435 DNDLLDVNLNRIITG
+435 DNDLLDVHLNRIVKG

-461 LKAVIDA
+461 LSAVIDA

-481 GSGASTPIDEL
+481 GNDRSTPIDEL
-492 FRQLLWVKKLAIA
+492 FRQLLWVKKLAVA

-547 YKPKEKQ
+547 YEPKEKQ

-559 NKAEANDLQAV
+559 NKAGANDLQAV

-616 ATKST
+616 TAQSS
-621 GKNIVEAGSLTDAL
+621 GKKIVEVGSLTDAL
-635 SALSKPENKLD
+635 NALSKPENTLD
-646 LMPIKASAEFDTVF
+646 LMPIKASAEFDTAF

-704 SYQNLI
+704 TYQNLI
-710 KKRRNIGG
+710 KKRRDIGG
-718 SGSISAQFTALQGQ
+718 SGSISAQFTALQGL
-732 LSFAFWLPFIPEN
+732 LSFAFWLPLIPEN

-759 DISLTYVDKHSREH
+759 SINLTYLDKHSREH
-773 KYEAGDLRVCIAGSV
+773 KYEAGDLRVCITGSV

-804 GPSDTSEGF
+804 GPSDVSDGF
-813 GIKGSTVG
+813 GIKGSTIG

-835 GNLRSA
+835 GSLRSA
-841 GQAGYAGEAAISV
+841 EQAAYAGEAAISV

-864 TLGAAVYWAPPE
+864 TLGATVYWAPPE
-876 VKCVTQSKPPKPP
+876 VKCLTKSKPPKPP

-895 DGELSGSFGVGYHAE
+895 DGKLSGSFGAGYHAE
-910 FRLLIQGGVIILV
+910 FRLLVQGGVIILV

-937 VAINLDANA
+937 VAINIDANA

-978 DSFNELNSLMTLAF
+978 DSFNELNSLMTLVLGM
-992 GLGLGLAQVLL
+992 GLSVAQVSL
-1003 MPATALT
+1003 MPVTALAG
-1010 DYKQQV
+1010 YKQQV
-1016 LSQEYAPLLAGR
+1016 LSREYAPLLAKR
-1028 VLDSEKQTVTQRW
+1028 INILDQLEKERMRAW
-1041 VVALPPETLS
+1041 VIQLPPETLC
-1051 NLFLSLIQKQ
+1051 NILSSLVQGQSRTKQ
-1061 TSSRRDSNGLVIA
+1061 EANQLQA
-1074 TAEQGNERQVQ
+1074 Q

-1140 ARFVQASD
+1140 ARFVKNLSNKD
-1148 LIGENRLISRK
+1148 LMDY
-1159 FDEFSEKLCKNM
+1159 FDQYSKILCKNM
-1171 VLTRYDESFQSGLL
+1171 VLTRYDDSFQSGLL

-1213 WLETESQSELVK
+1213 WLETESQCELVK

>member
-1 MTDRTYTILKND
+1 MTDKTYTILKND
-13 CLSLLAKRFN
+13 CLSVLAKRFN
-23 VSVDELIKLNSQQI
+23 VSVDELLKLNSQQI

-50 LPEDLIQPIEFDGSR
+50 LPEDLTQPIEFDGSR
-65 IDLVEPPTQPNFGND
+65 IDLVEPPTQPNGGND

-95 AHPKTGKK
+95 AHPKTGKQ

-118 ERANMAQAIV
+118 ERANIAQAIV
-128 ENDAEATMKNLNKLG
+128 KNDVEATMKNLNKLG
-143 LISKFAAKVHEQFMT
+143 LISKFSAKVHEQFMT
-158 PEEVEKYKALLLAN
+158 PEEAEKYKTLLLAN
-172 LVIKNEAFRVNG
+172 LVIKNEAFRVDG
-184 RNPNDFLLDV
+184 TNPNDFLLDV
-194 ALLIDVPLEETRKK
+194 ALLIGVPLEETHKK
-208 LSHREQAK
+208 LSHREEAK

-222 GKFGSLYRPSPEGP
+222 GKFGNLYRPSPEGP

-249 IIDKIKE
+249 VIDKIKE
-256 EIERLEKAA
+256 EIQRLEKAA
-265 ENAAKGHVADDGSKF
+265 ENAAKDHVADDGSKF
-280 IYDKQLKYF
+280 VYHKQLKYF
-289 TSTHQNALALL
+289 TSTHQNTLAFL
-300 IRQMHSSRGK
+300 IRQMHSSRGQT
-310 SEQNLLSMGVKRSRA
+310 EQSLLSMGAQRSRA
-325 YLVSWP
+325 YLASWP
-331 TQLQQALE
+331 KQL
-339 QGSRMMMLSVQEQQ
+339 RNMMLSFQEQ
-353 NFVANQKAFVCAIS
+353 KLPLSSHKDFVCAIS

-391 SGIACGPAALKKNR
+391 SGIACGPAALKKIN

-413 LDIINDSQLIENLYA
+413 LDIINDSQLIKNLYE

-435 DNDLLDVNLNRIITG
+435 DNDLLDVHLNRIVKG

-461 LKAVIDA
+461 LSAVIDA

-481 GSGASTPIDEL
+481 GNDRSTPIDEL
-492 FRQLLWVKKLAIA
+492 FRQLLWVKKLAVA

-547 YKPKEKQ
+547 YEPKEKQ

-559 NKAEANDLQAV
+559 NKAGANDLQAV

-616 ATKST
+616 TAQSS
-621 GKNIVEAGSLTDAL
+621 GKKIVEVGSLTDAL
-635 SALSKPENKLD
+635 NALSKPENTLD
-646 LMPIKASAEFDTVF
+646 LMPIKASAEFDTAF

-704 SYQNLI
+704 TYQNLI
-710 KKRRNIGG
+710 KKRRDIGG
-718 SGSISAQFTALQGQ
+718 SGSISAQFTALQGL
-732 LSFAFWLPFIPEN
+732 LSFAFWLPLIPEN

-759 DISLTYVDKHSREH
+759 SINLTYLDKHSREH
-773 KYEAGDLRVCIAGSV
+773 KYEAGDLRVCITGSV

-804 GPSDTSEGF
+804 GPSDVSDGF
-813 GIKGSTVG
+813 GIKGSTIG

-835 GNLRSA
+835 GSLRSA
-841 GQAGYAGEAAISV
+841 EQAAYAGEAAISV

-864 TLGAAVYWAPPE
+864 TLGATVYWAPPE
-876 VKCVTQSKPPKPP
+876 VKCLTKSKPPKPP

-895 DGELSGSFGVGYHAE
+895 DGKLSGSFGAGYHAE
-910 FRLLIQGGVIILV
+910 FRLLVQGGVIILV

-937 VAINLDANA
+937 VAINIDANA

-978 DSFNELNSLMTLAF
+978 DSFNELNSLMTLVLGM
-992 GLGLGLAQVLL
+992 GLSVAQVSL
-1003 MPATALT
+1003 MPVTALAG
-1010 DYKQQV
+1010 YKQQV
-1016 LSQEYAPLLAGR
+1016 LSREYAPLLAKR
-1028 VLDSEKQTVTQRW
+1028 INILDQLEKERMRAW
-1041 VVALPPETLS
+1041 VIQLPPETLC
-1051 NLFLSLIQKQ
+1051 NILSSLVQGQSRTKQ
-1061 TSSRRDSNGLVIA
+1061 EANQLQA
-1074 TAEQGNERQVQ
+1074 Q

-1140 ARFVQASD
+1140 ARFVKNLSNKD
-1148 LIGENRLISRK
+1148 LMDY
-1159 FDEFSEKLCKNM
+1159 FDQYSKILCKNM
-1171 VLTRYDESFQSGLL
+1171 VLTRYDDSFQSGLL

-1213 WLETESQSELVK
+1213 WLETESQCELVK

>member
-1 MTDRTYTILKND
+1 MTDKTYTILKND
-13 CLSLLAKRFN
+13 CLSVLAKRFN
-23 VSVDELIKLNSQQI
+23 VSVDELLKLNSQQI

-50 LPEDLIQPIEFDGSR
+50 LPEDLTQPIEFDGSR
-65 IDLVEPPTQPNFGND
+65 IDLVEPPTQPNGGND
-80 TCQSPMKYADILYVP
+80 TCQSSMKYADILYVP
-95 AHPKTGKK
+95 AHPKTGKQ

-118 ERANMAQAIV
+118 ERANIAQAIV
-128 ENDAEATMKNLNKLG
+128 ENDVEATMKNLNKLG
-143 LISKFAAKVHEQFMT
+143 LISKFSAKVHEQFMT
-158 PEEVEKYKALLLAN
+158 PEEAEKYKTLLLAN
-172 LVIKNEAFRVNG
+172 LVIKNEAFRVDG
-184 RNPNDFLLDV
+184 TNPNDFLLDV
-194 ALLIDVPLEETRKK
+194 ALLIGVPLEETHKK
-208 LSHREQAK
+208 LSHREEAK

-222 GKFGSLYRPSPEGP
+222 GKFGNLYRPSPEGP

-249 IIDKIKE
+249 VIDKIKE
-256 EIERLEKAA
+256 EIQRLEKAA
-265 ENAAKGHVADDGSKF
+265 ENAAKDHVADDGSKF
-280 IYDKQLKYF
+280 VYHKQLKYF
-289 TSTHQNALALL
+289 TSTHQNTLASL
-300 IRQMHSSRGK
+300 IRRMHSYRGQAD
-310 SEQNLLSMGVKRSRA
+310 EQSLLSMGAQRSRA
-325 YLVSWP
+325 YLASWP
-331 TQLQQALE
+331 EQIQQALE
-339 QGSRMMMLSVQEQQ
+339 QGPHISMGPARALQGD
-353 NFVANQKAFVCAIS
+353 FARS

-391 SGIACGPAALKKNR
+391 SGIACGPAALKKIN

-413 LDIINDSQLIENLYA
+413 LDIINDSQLIENLYV

-435 DNDLLDVNLNRIITG
+435 DNDLLDVHLNRIVTG

-461 LKAVIDA
+461 LSAVIDA
-468 TINKHKNALSQVL
+468 TIDKHKNALSQVL
-481 GSGASTPIDEL
+481 GNDRSTPIDEL
-492 FRQLLWVKKLAIA
+492 FRQLLWVKKLAVA

-547 YKPKEKQ
+547 YEPKEKQ

-559 NKAEANDLQAV
+559 NKAGANDLQAV
-570 ECCLLSDKKVFY
+570 ECCLLSDGKVFY

-616 ATKST
+616 TAQSS

-635 SALSKPENKLD
+635 NALKKPENTLD
-646 LMPIKASAEFDTVF
+646 LMPIKASAEFDTAF

-704 SYQNLI
+704 TYQNSI
-710 KKRRNIGG
+710 KKRRDIGG

-732 LSFAFWLPFIPEN
+732 LSFAFWLPLIPEN

-759 DISLTYVDKHSREH
+759 SINLTYLDKHSREH

-798 SAKLAI
+798 SAKVAI
-804 GPSDTSEGF
+804 GPSDVSDGF

-821 LLDPNIYDAYTFGG
+821 LLDPNIYNGYALGG
-835 GNLRSA
+835 GSLRSA
-841 GQAGYAGEAAISV
+841 EQAGYAGEAAITV

-864 TLGAAVYWAPPE
+864 TLGATVYWAPPE
-876 VKCVTQSKPPKPP
+876 VKCLTQSKPPKPP

-895 DGELSGSFGVGYHAE
+895 DGKLSGSFGAGYHAE
-910 FRLLIQGGVIILV
+910 FRLLVQGGVIILV

-937 VAINLDANA
+937 VAINIDANA

-978 DSFNELNSLMTLAF
+978 DSFNELNSLMTLALGM
-992 GLGLGLAQVLL
+992 GLSLAQVSL
-1003 MPATALT
+1003 MPVTALAA
-1010 DYKQQV
+1010 YKQQV
-1016 LSQEYAPLLAGR
+1016 LSREYAPLLANS
-1028 VLDSEKQTVTQRW
+1028 VLDSKKQTVTQRW
-1041 VVALPPETLS
+1041 VMALPPKTLS
-1051 NLFLSLIQKQ
+1051 NLFSSLIQKQ

-1074 TAEQGNERQVQ
+1074 TAEQGNESQAQ

-1140 ARFVQASD
+1140 ARFVKSLSNKD
-1148 LIGENRLISRK
+1148 LMDY
-1159 FDEFSEKLCKNM
+1159 FDQYSKILCKNM
-1171 VLTRYDESFQSGLL
+1171 VLTRYDDSFQSGLL

-1193 YFAYPIG
+1193 YFAYPIS

-1213 WLETESQSELVK
+1213 WLETESHSELVK

>member
-1 MTDRTYTILKND
+1 MTDKTYTILKND
-13 CLSLLAKRFN
+13 CLSVLAKRFN
-23 VSVDELIKLNSQQI
+23 VSVDELLKLNSQQI

-50 LPEDLIQPIEFDGSR
+50 LPEDLTQPIEFDGSR
-65 IDLVEPPTQPNFGND
+65 IDLVEPPTQPNGGND

-95 AHPKTGKK
+95 AHPKTGKQ

-118 ERANMAQAIV
+118 ERANIAQAIV
-128 ENDAEATMKNLNKLG
+128 KNDVEATMKNLNKLG
-143 LISKFAAKVHEQFMT
+143 LISKFSAKVHEQFMT
-158 PEEVEKYKALLLAN
+158 PEEAEKYKTLLLAN
-172 LVIKNEAFRVNG
+172 LVIKNEAFRVDG
-184 RNPNDFLLDV
+184 TNPNDFLLNV
-194 ALLIDVPLEETRKK
+194 ALLIGVPLEETHKK
-208 LSHREQAK
+208 LSHREEAK

-222 GKFGSLYRPSPEGP
+222 GKFGNLYRPSPEGP

-249 IIDKIKE
+249 VIDKIKE
-256 EIERLEKAA
+256 EIQRLEKAA
-265 ENAAKGHVADDGSKF
+265 ENAAKDHVADDGSKF
-280 IYDKQLKYF
+280 VYHKQLKYF
-289 TSTHQNALALL
+289 TSTHQNTLAFL
-300 IRQMHSSRGK
+300 IRQMHSSRGQT
-310 SEQNLLSMGVKRSRA
+310 EQSLLSMGVQRSRS
-325 YLVSWP
+325 YLASWP
-331 TQLQQALE
+331 KQL
-339 QGSRMMMLSVQEQQ
+339 SDMMLSFQEQKLPLSSHKD
-353 NFVANQKAFVCAIS
+353 FACAIS

-391 SGIACGPAALKKNR
+391 SGIACGPTALKKIN

-413 LDIINDSQLIENLYA
+413 LDIINDSQLIENLYV

-435 DNDLLDVNLNRIITG
+435 DNDLLDVHLNRIVTG

-461 LKAVIDA
+461 LSAVIDA
-468 TINKHKNALSQVL
+468 TIDKHKNALSQVL
-481 GSGASTPIDEL
+481 GNDRSTPIDEL
-492 FRQLLWVKKLAIA
+492 FRQLLWVKKLAVA

-547 YKPKEKQ
+547 YEPKEKQ

-559 NKAEANDLQAV
+559 NKAGANDLQAV

-616 ATKST
+616 TAQSS

-635 SALSKPENKLD
+635 NALSKPENTLD
-646 LMPIKASAEFDTVF
+646 LMPIKASAEFDTAF

-688 LRLSTK
+688 LRLSTN

-704 SYQNLI
+704 TYQNLI
-710 KKRRNIGG
+710 KKRRDIGG

-732 LSFAFWLPFIPEN
+732 LSFAFWLPLIPEN

-759 DISLTYVDKHSREH
+759 SINLTYLDKHSREH

-804 GPSDTSEGF
+804 GPSDVSDGF
-813 GIKGSTVG
+813 GIKGSTIG
-821 LLDPNIYDAYTFGG
+821 LLDPNIYNGYALGG
-835 GNLRSA
+835 GSLRSA
-841 GQAGYAGEAAISV
+841 EQAAYAGEAAITV

-864 TLGAAVYWAPPE
+864 TLGATVYWAPPE
-876 VKCVTQSKPPKPP
+876 VKCLTKSKPPKPP

-895 DGELSGSFGVGYHAE
+895 DGKLSGSFGAGYHAE
-910 FRLLIQGGVIILV
+910 FRLLVQGGVIILV

-937 VAINLDANA
+937 VAINIDANA

-978 DSFNELNSLMTLAF
+978 DSFNELNSLMTLVLGM
-992 GLGLGLAQVLL
+992 GLSVAQVSL
-1003 MPATALT
+1003 MPVTALAG
-1010 DYKQQV
+1010 YKQQV
-1016 LSQEYAPLLAGR
+1016 LSREYAPFLAER
-1028 VLDSEKQTVTQRW
+1028 ITDTKRSEIMRKWIVT
-1041 VVALPPETLS
+1041 LPPETLC
-1051 NLFLSLIQKQ
+1051 NILSSLAQGQSRTKQ
-1061 TSSRRDSNGLVIA
+1061 EANQLQA
-1074 TAEQGNERQVQ
+1074 Q
-1085 AIVQIMQWLSAD
+1085 AIVQIMQWLAAD

-1140 ARFVQASD
+1140 ARFVKAFD
-1148 LIGENRLISRK
+1148 LSGVDKLISGR
-1159 FDEFSEKLCKNM
+1159 FDDASKILCKNM

-1185 AGIPKPTQ
+1185 VGIPKPTQ

-1213 WLETESQSELVK
+1213 WQETESYLELVK